1 MCVCVCVRRE
11 GKRSP
16 AQSPALG
23 PARHGVNRRTTPPPP
38 PPLPPFYSWG
48 ALEGGPVTESS
59 EEELPQPPPPP
70 PPPPLRREPPPPPSP
85 LLAALG
91 ASGGAMAARGAPR
104 RLLLGSFWV
113 AFLLGQRPESSVAAA
128 AAARSSS
135 SPQQQ
140 NLPPAGPTVRTFTPF
155 YFTVEPVDTL
165 SVRASSVILNCSA
178 YCESSPKIEWKKDG
192 TFLNLVS
199 DDRRQLLPDGSLL
212 INSVVHSKHN
222 KPDEGHYQCVATVES
237 LGTIVSRTA
246 KLTVAG
252 LPRFIS
258 QPESASVYRG
268 NSIVLNCEVNA
279 DLAPF
284 VRWELDHEPL
294 FLDDRVFKLPSGALI
309 ISNATDEDGG
319 TYCCIIEIGGSP
331 KYSDEAEI
339 KVLPESEVASNQV
352 FLRQPSSL
360 TKITGQNAVLP
371 CVATGIPIPVIRWT
385 RNEEELVTESSK
397 NYLLLAGGTLKIN
410 DITEDDAGTY
420 TCIAENGNETIEAQA
435 DLIVQAPPEF
445 LKQPSNI
452 YAHESMDIVFE
463 CDVTGKPTP
472 TVKWVKNGDV
482 VIPSDYF
489 KIVNEHDL
497 QVLGLVKSD
506 EGFYQCIADNDV
518 GNIQSGAQLIILD
531 HDVAIPTLPPTSLTS
546 ATTDHLAP
554 ATSGPLPSAPRDVVA
569 SLVSTRFIK
578 LTWRTPASDPHGDN
592 LTYSVFYTR
601 ETVNRERV
609 ENTSHPGEMQVTIQ
623 NLMPESV
630 YVFRVVA
637 QNKHGPGESSLP
649 LKVATQPEV
658 QLPGPAPNIRAYA
671 NSPTSITI
679 SWATPLSGNG
689 EIQNYKLY
697 YMEKGADNEQDIDV
711 GGLSYTI
718 SGLKKYTEYSF
729 RVVAYNKHGP
739 GVSTQDVVV
748 RTLSDVPS
756 AAPQNLTLE
765 VQNSKSIMMHWQPP
779 PAGTHNGQITGYK
792 IRYRKVTRKSDV
804 TDIVG
809 TQLSQLIEGLERGTE
824 YSFRVA
830 ALTVNGTGLPT
841 DWVSAETFESDLDE
855 SRVPEVPS
863 SLHVRP
869 LVTSIVVSWTPPEN
883 QNIVVR
889 GYAIGYGVGSP
900 HAQTIKVDYKQRYYT
915 IENLDPSSHY
925 VITLKAYN
933 NVGEG
938 IPLYESAVTRAYTD
952 TSEVDLFVVNAPY
965 TPVPD
970 PSPMMPPVG
979 VQASILSHD
988 TIRITWADNS
998 LPKNQKVSDA
1008 RYYTVRWKTNIPA
1021 NTKYKTANTTTLS
1034 FLVTGLKPNT
1044 LYEFSVMVTK
1054 GRRSSTWSMTA
1065 HGTTFEL
1072 VPTSPPKDVTVVSK
1086 EGKPRTIIVNWQPP
1100 SEANGK
1106 ITGYIIYYS
1115 TDVNAEIHDWV
1126 IEPVVGNRLTHQIQ
1140 ELTLDTA
1147 YYFKIQARNSK
1158 GMGPMSEAVQFR
1170 TPKALGSAGKGNR
1183 PVDVG
1188 PDYKTPMSGSNS
1200 PHGSPSPLEYNMLLV
1215 IIVSVGVITIVVV
1228 VIVAVFCTRRT
1239 TSHQKK
1245 KRAACKSVN
1254 GSHKYKGNSKDVKPP
1269 DLWIH
1274 HERLELKPI
1283 DKSPDPNPIMTDTPI
1298 PRNSQDITP
1307 VDNSMDSNIHQ
1318 RRNSYRGHES
1328 EDSMSTLAG
1337 RRGMRPKMMMPFDSQ
1352 PPQPVISA
1360 HPIHSLDNPHH
1371 HFHSGSLASPTCS
1384 YLHHQAN
1391 PWPVGTSVSHSDRAN
1406 STESVRN
1413 TPSTDTMPA
1422 SSSQTCCADH
1432 QEPESAT
1439 GSYLP
1444 STQEEETS
1452 QSLPTAH
1459 VRPSHPLKSFA
1470 VPAVP
1475 PTGAT
1480 YDPALPSTPLLS
1492 QQASSHPVHSVKTA
1506 SIGTLGRTRPPMPV
1520 VVPSAPEVQ
1529 ETTRMLEDSESNY
1542 EPDELTKEMA
1552 HLEGLMK
1559 DLNAITTA

>member
-1 MCVCVCVRRE
+1 
-11 GKRSP
+11 
-16 AQSPALG
+16 
-23 PARHGVNRRTTPPPP
+23 
-38 PPLPPFYSWG
+38 
-48 ALEGGPVTESS
+48 
-59 EEELPQPPPPP
+59 
-70 PPPPLRREPPPPPSP
+70 
-85 LLAALG
+85 
-91 ASGGAMAARGAPR
+91 MAARRAR
-104 RLLLGSFWV
+104 RLLGSLCI
-113 AFLLGQRPESSVAAA
+113 ALLLAQPAP
-128 AAARSSS
+128 AARSGSRS
-135 SPQQQ
+135 LLTGS
-140 NLPPAGPTVRTFTPF
+140 LVRTFTPF
-155 YFTVEPVDTL
+155 YFLEEPQDVL
-165 SVRASSVILNCSA
+165 SVRGAAVVMNCSA
-178 YCESSPKIEWKKDG
+178 YSDPAPRIEWKKDG

-212 INSVVHSKHN
+212 ISSVVHSKHN
-222 KPDEGHYQCVATVES
+222 KPDEGHYQCVATVDS

-252 LPRFIS
+252 LPRFTS
-258 QPESASVYRG
+258 QPEPTAVPRGGSA
-268 NSIVLNCEVNA
+268 VLSCDANA

-284 VRWELDHEPL
+284 VRWEQDRQPVPLDE
-294 FLDDRVFKLPSGALI
+294 RVLQLPSGALV
-309 ISNATDEDGG
+309 ISNASDSDRGLYRCLLE
-319 TYCCIIEIGGSP
+319 GSAGP
-331 KYSDEAEI
+331 KYSDEAELT
-339 KVLPESEVASNQV
+339 VLPEPEEPQPLT

-360 TKITGQNAVLP
+360 SRLSGQSALFP
-371 CVATGIPIPVIRWT
+371 CVTTGFPTPSIRWT
-385 RNEEELVTESSK
+385 RNEEELLTEGSGRFQ
-397 NYLLLAGGTLKIN
+397 LLAGGSLEIR
-410 DITEDDAGTY
+410 DVGEGDAGTF
-420 TCIAENGNETIEAQA
+420 TCIAESGNDTAAAQA
-435 DLIVQAPPEF
+435 ELTVQVPPEF
-445 LKQPSNI
+445 LKRPANI

-463 CDVTGKPTP
+463 CEVTGKPTP

-489 KIVNEHDL
+489 KIVKEHNL

-506 EGFYQCIADNDV
+506 EGFYQCIAENDV
-518 GNIQSGAQLIILD
+518 GNAQAGAQLIILD
-531 HDVAIPTLPPTSLTS
+531 LDVAIPTLPPTSLTS
-546 ATTDHLAP
+546 ATNDHLAP
-554 ATSGPLPSAPRDVVA
+554 ATAGPLPSAPRDVVA
-569 SLVSTRFIK
+569 TLVSTRFIR
-578 LTWRTPASDPHGDN
+578 LTWRPPVSDPQGDN
-592 LTYSVFYTR
+592 LTYSIFYTK
-601 ETVNRERV
+601 EGINRERV
-609 ENTSHPGEMQVTIQ
+609 ENTSRPGETQVMIQ
-623 NLMPESV
+623 NLMPETV

-637 QNKHGPGESSLP
+637 QNRHGPGESSAP

-658 QLPGPAPNIRAYA
+658 QLPGPAPNIRAYSS
-671 NSPTSITI
+671 SPTSVTVT
-679 SWATPLSGNG
+679 WETPLSGNG
-689 EIQNYKLY
+689 DIQNYKLY
-697 YMEKGADNEQDIDV
+697 YMEKGQDTEQDVDV
-711 GGLSYTI
+711 AGLSHTVT
-718 SGLKKYTEYSF
+718 GLKKFTEYSF

-739 GVSTQDVVV
+739 GVSTHDVVV

-756 AAPQNLTLE
+756 APPQNLTLE
-765 VQNSKSIMMHWQPP
+765 VRNSKSILLQWQPP
-779 PAGTHNGQITGYK
+779 PVGTHSGQITGYK
-792 IRYRKVTRKSDV
+792 IRYRKVSRKSDV
-804 TDIVG
+804 TESVGG

-830 ALTVNGTGLPT
+830 AMTVNGTGPAT

-855 SRVPEVPS
+855 TRVPEVPS

-883 QNIVVR
+883 QNVVVR
-889 GYAIGYGVGSP
+889 GYAIGYGIGSP

-925 VITLKAYN
+925 VITLKAFN

-938 IPLYESAVTRAYTD
+938 IPLYESAVTRPH
-952 TSEVDLFVVNAPY
+952 S
-965 TPVPD
+965 VPD

-998 LPKNQKVSDA
+998 LPKNQKITDA

-1021 NTKYKTANTTTLS
+1021 NTKYKTANATTLS
-1034 FLVTGLKPNT
+1034 YLVTGLKPNT

-1140 ELTLDTA
+1140 ELTLDTP

-1170 TPKALGSAGKGNR
+1170 TPKASGSAGKGSR
-1183 PVDVG
+1183 PVDLG
-1188 PDYKTPMSGSNS
+1188 PDYKPPLGGSNS
-1200 PHGSPSPLEYNMLLV
+1200 PHGSPTSPLDSNMLLV

-1371 HFHSGSLASPTCS
+1371 HFHSGSLASPTRS
-1384 YLHHQAN
+1384 YLHHQPS
-1391 PWPVGTSVSHSDRAN
+1391 PWPLGTALSHSDRAN

-1413 TPSTDTMPA
+1413 TPSTDTLPA
-1422 SSSQTCCADH
+1422 PSAPPGTDH
-1432 QEPESAT
+1432 QDPEGSA
-1439 GSYLP
+1439 GSYLG
-1444 STQEEETS
+1444 TAQEEDPA
-1452 QSLPTAH
+1452 QGLPTAH

-1475 PTGAT
+1475 PAGAS
-1480 YDPALPSTPLLS
+1480 YDPALPSTPLLT
-1492 QQASSHPVHSVKTA
+1492 QQAPTHPVHSVKTA

-1520 VVPSAPEVQ
+1520 VVPSAPDVQ
-1529 ETTRMLEDSESNY
+1529 ETTRMLEDSESTY

>member
-1 MCVCVCVRRE
+1 
-11 GKRSP
+11 
-16 AQSPALG
+16 
-23 PARHGVNRRTTPPPP
+23 
-38 PPLPPFYSWG
+38 
-48 ALEGGPVTESS
+48 
-59 EEELPQPPPPP
+59 
-70 PPPPLRREPPPPPSP
+70 
-85 LLAALG
+85 
-91 ASGGAMAARGAPR
+91 MAAGRGARRPR
-104 RLLLGSFWV
+104 GAASVWLCCLLLLLLLLG
-113 AFLLGQRPESSVAAA
+113 RPAAA
-128 AAARSSS
+128 GGGPAPQ
-135 SPQQQ
+135 SPG
-140 NLPPAGPTVRTFTPF
+140 AGVRTFTPF
-155 YFTVEPVDTL
+155 HFLVEPVDTL
-165 SVRASSVILNCSA
+165 SVRGSSVILNCSA
-178 YCESSPKIEWKKDG
+178 YSEPLPKIEWKKDG

-199 DDRRQLLPDGSLL
+199 DDRRQLLPDGSLF
-212 INSVVHSKHN
+212 ISNVVHSKHN
-222 KPDEGHYQCVATVES
+222 KPDEGYYQCVATVES

-258 QPESASVYRG
+258 QPEPSSAYAG
-268 NSIVLNCEVNA
+268 NSAVLNCEVNA

-284 VRWELDHEPL
+284 VRWEQDRQPL
-294 FLDDRVFKLPSGALI
+294 LLDDRVAKLPSGALV
-309 ISNATDEDGG
+309 ISNVTEADGG
-319 TYCCIIEIGGSP
+319 LYRCVVDGGGGPP
-331 KYSDEAEI
+331 KFSDEAEL
-339 KVLPESEVASNQV
+339 KVLADPEVPSDLV
-352 FLRQPSSL
+352 FLKQPPSL
-360 TKITGQNAVLP
+360 VRAVGQSVVLP
-371 CVATGIPIPVIRWT
+371 CVASGLPAPTIRWLK
-385 RNEEELVTESSK
+385 NEEALDTDSSERLV
-397 NYLLLAGGTLKIN
+397 LLAGGSLEISEVTQ
-410 DITEDDAGTY
+410 DDAGTY
-420 TCIAENGNETIEAQA
+420 SCVAGSGNETIEAQA
-435 DLIVQAPPEF
+435 ELTVQAPPEF
-445 LKQPSNI
+445 LKRPASL

-463 CDVTGKPTP
+463 CEVTGKPAP

-489 KIVNEHDL
+489 KIVKEHNL

-506 EGFYQCIADNDV
+506 EGFYQCIAENDV
-518 GNIQSGAQLIILD
+518 GNAQAGAQLVILE
-531 HDVAIPTLPPTSLTS
+531 H
-546 ATTDHLAP
+546 AP
-554 ATSGPLPSAPRDVVA
+554 ATTGPLPSAPRDVVA

-578 LTWRTPASDPHGDN
+578 LTWRTPASDPQGDS
-592 LTYSVFYTR
+592 LTYSVFYTK
-601 ETVNRERV
+601 EGTARERV
-609 ENTSHPGEMQVTIQ
+609 ENTSRPGEMQVTIQ
-623 NLMPESV
+623 NLMPATV
-630 YVFRVVA
+630 YIFRVTA
-637 QNKHGPGESSLP
+637 QNRHGSGESSAP
-649 LKVATQPEV
+649 LRVETQPEV

-671 NSPTSITI
+671 TSPTSITVT
-679 SWATPLSGNG
+679 WETPLSGNG

-697 YMEKGADNEQDIDV
+697 YLEKGTDKEQDIDV
-711 GGLSYTI
+711 SSHSYTLN
-718 SGLKKYTEYSF
+718 GLKKHTEYTF

-739 GVSTQDVVV
+739 GVSTQDVTV

-756 AAPQNLTLE
+756 AAPQNLSLE
-765 VQNSKSIMMHWQPP
+765 VRNSKSIVVHWQPP
-779 PAGTHNGQITGYK
+779 PPATQNGLISGYK
-792 IRYRKVTRKSDV
+792 IRYRKASRKSDV
-804 TDIVG
+804 TETLVVG
-809 TQLSQLIEGLERGTE
+809 TQLSQLIEGLDRGTE
-824 YSFRVA
+824 YNFRVA
-830 ALTVNGTGLPT
+830 ALTINGTGPAT
-841 DWVSAETFESDLDE
+841 DWLSAETFESDLDE
-855 SRVPEVPS
+855 TRVPEVPS

-889 GYAIGYGVGSP
+889 GYAIGYGIGSP

-925 VITLKAYN
+925 VITLKAFN
-933 NVGEG
+933 HVGEG
-938 IPLYESAVTRAYTD
+938 IPLYESAVTRPHTD

-970 PSPMMPPVG
+970 PTPMMPPVG

-988 TIRITWADNS
+988 TVRVTWADNS
-998 LPKNQKVSDA
+998 LPKHQKITDS

-1021 NTKYKTANTTTLS
+1021 NTKYKNANATTLS
-1034 FLVTGLKPNT
+1034 YLVTGLKPNT

-1140 ELTLDTA
+1140 ELTLDTP

-1170 TPKALGSAGKGNR
+1170 TPKADSSDKMPNDQASGSAGKGSR
-1183 PVDVG
+1183 LPDLG
-1188 PDYKTPMSGSNS
+1188 SDYKPPVSGSNS
-1200 PHGSPSPLEYNMLLV
+1200 PHGSPTSPLDSSVLLV
-1215 IIVSVGVITIVVV
+1215 LIVSVGVVTIVAVV
-1228 VIVAVFCTRRT
+1228 VVAVFCTRRT

-1254 GSHKYKGNSKDVKPP
+1254 GSHKYKGNAKDVKPP

-1283 DKSPDPNPIMTDTPI
+1283 AKSPDPNPIMTDTPI
-1298 PRNSQDITP
+1298 PRHSQDTTP
-1307 VDNSMDSNIHQ
+1307 AGTSSDGSTHQ

-1337 RRGMRPKMMMPFDSQ
+1337 RRSMRPKMMMPFDSQ
-1352 PPQPVISA
+1352 PPQ
-1360 HPIHSLDNPHH
+1360 
-1371 HFHSGSLASPTCS
+1371 
-1384 YLHHQAN
+1384 Q
-1391 PWPVGTSVSHSDRAN
+1391 
-1406 STESVRN
+1406 SVRN

-1432 QEPESAT
+1432 QDPEGAT
-1439 GSYLP
+1439 SSSYLA
-1444 STQEEETS
+1444 SSQEEDS
-1452 QSLPTAH
+1452 GQGLPTAH

-1475 PTGAT
+1475 PPGPPT

-1492 QQASSHPVHSVKTA
+1492 QQALNHHLHAVKTA
-1506 SIGTLGRTRPPMPV
+1506 SIGTLGRSRPPMPV

-1529 ETTRMLEDSESNY
+1529 ETTRMLEDSESSY

>member
-1 MCVCVCVRRE
+1 
-11 GKRSP
+11 
-16 AQSPALG
+16 
-23 PARHGVNRRTTPPPP
+23 
-38 PPLPPFYSWG
+38 
-48 ALEGGPVTESS
+48 
-59 EEELPQPPPPP
+59 
-70 PPPPLRREPPPPPSP
+70 
-85 LLAALG
+85 
-91 ASGGAMAARGAPR
+91 
-104 RLLLGSFWV
+104 GS
-113 AFLLGQRPESSVAAA
+113 L
-128 AAARSSS
+128 
-135 SPQQQ
+135 
-140 NLPPAGPTVRTFTPF
+140 VRTFTPF
-155 YFTVEPVDTL
+155 YFVEEPQDVL
-165 SVRASSVILNCSA
+165 SVRGAPVVMNCSA
-178 YCESSPKIEWKKDG
+178 YCDTAPRIEWKKDG

-212 INSVVHSKHN
+212 ISSVVHSKHN
-222 KPDEGHYQCVATVES
+222 KPDEGHYQCVATVDS

-252 LPRFIS
+252 LPRFTS
-258 QPESASVYRG
+258 QPEPTAVPRGGSA
-268 NSIVLNCEVNA
+268 VLSCEANA

-284 VRWELDHEPL
+284 VRWEQDRQPVPLDE
-294 FLDDRVFKLPSGALI
+294 RVLQLPSGALV
-309 ISNATDEDGG
+309 ISNASDTDQGLYRCLLE
-319 TYCCIIEIGGSP
+319 GSAAP
-331 KYSDEAEI
+331 KYSDEAELR
-339 KVLPESEVASNQV
+339 VLPEPEEPQPLK

-360 TKITGQNAVLP
+360 SRLSGQSALFP
-371 CVATGIPIPVIRWT
+371 CVATGFPTPSIRWT
-385 RNEEELVTESSK
+385 RNEEELLTEGSGRFR
-397 NYLLLAGGTLKIN
+397 LLAGGSLEIR
-410 DITEDDAGTY
+410 DVGEGDAGTF
-420 TCIAENGNETIEAQA
+420 TCIAKSGNDTAAAQA
-435 DLIVQAPPEF
+435 ELTVQVPPEF
-445 LKQPSNI
+445 LKRPANI

-463 CDVTGKPTP
+463 CEVTGKPTP

-489 KIVNEHDL
+489 KIVKEHNL

-506 EGFYQCIADNDV
+506 EGFYQCIAENDV
-518 GNIQSGAQLIILD
+518 GNAQAGAQLIILD
-531 HDVAIPTLPPTSLTS
+531 LDVAIPTLPPTSLTS
-546 ATTDHLAP
+546 ATNDHLAP
-554 ATSGPLPSAPRDVVA
+554 ATAGPLPSAPRDVVA
-569 SLVSTRFIK
+569 TLVSTRFIR
-578 LTWRTPASDPHGDN
+578 LTWRPPVSDPQGDN
-592 LTYSVFYTR
+592 LTYSIFYTK
-601 ETVNRERV
+601 EGINRERV
-609 ENTSHPGEMQVTIQ
+609 ENTSRPGETQVMIQ
-623 NLMPESV
+623 NLMPETV

-637 QNKHGPGESSLP
+637 QNRHGPGESSAP

-658 QLPGPAPNIRAYA
+658 QLPGPAPNIRAYSS
-671 NSPTSITI
+671 SPTSVTIT
-679 SWATPLSGNG
+679 WETPLSGNG
-689 EIQNYKLY
+689 DIQNYKLY
-697 YMEKGADNEQDIDV
+697 YMEKGQDTEQDVDV
-711 GGLSYTI
+711 AGLSHTVT
-718 SGLKKYTEYSF
+718 GLKKFTEYSF

-739 GVSTQDVVV
+739 GVSTHDVVV

-756 AAPQNLTLE
+756 APPQNLTLE
-765 VQNSKSIMMHWQPP
+765 VRNSKSILLQWQPP
-779 PAGTHNGQITGYK
+779 PAGTHSGQITGYK
-792 IRYRKVTRKSDV
+792 IRYRKVSRKSDV
-804 TDIVG
+804 TESVGG

-830 ALTVNGTGLPT
+830 AMTVNGTGPAT

-855 SRVPEVPS
+855 TRVPEVPS

-883 QNIVVR
+883 QNVVVR
-889 GYAIGYGVGSP
+889 GYAIGYGIGSP

-925 VITLKAYN
+925 VITLKAFN

-938 IPLYESAVTRAYTD
+938 IPLYESAVTRPH
-952 TSEVDLFVVNAPY
+952 S
-965 TPVPD
+965 VPD

-998 LPKNQKVSDA
+998 LPKNQKITDA

-1021 NTKYKTANTTTLS
+1021 NTKYKTANATTLS
-1034 FLVTGLKPNT
+1034 YLVTGLKPNT

-1140 ELTLDTA
+1140 ELTLDTP

-1170 TPKALGSAGKGNR
+1170 TPKAESSDKMPNDQASGSAGKGSR
-1183 PVDVG
+1183 PVDLG
-1188 PDYKTPMSGSNS
+1188 PDYKPPLGGSNS
-1200 PHGSPSPLEYNMLLV
+1200 PHGSPTSPLDSNMLLV

-1371 HFHSGSLASPTCS
+1371 HFHSGSLASPTRS
-1384 YLHHQAN
+1384 YLHHQPS
-1391 PWPVGTSVSHSDRAN
+1391 PWPLGTALSHSDRAN

-1413 TPSTDTMPA
+1413 TPSTDTLPA
-1422 SSSQTCCADH
+1422 PSAPPGTDH
-1432 QEPESAT
+1432 QDAEGST
-1439 GSYLP
+1439 GSYLG
-1444 STQEEETS
+1444 SAQEEDPA
-1452 QSLPTAH
+1452 QGLPTAH

-1475 PTGAT
+1475 PAGAS
-1480 YDPALPSTPLLS
+1480 YDPALPSTPLLT
-1492 QQASSHPVHSVKTA
+1492 QQAPTHPVHSVKTA

-1520 VVPSAPEVQ
+1520 VVPSAPDVQ
-1529 ETTRMLEDSESNY
+1529 ETTRMLEDSESTY

>member
-1 MCVCVCVRRE
+1 MAAERRAGRLLSTSSFWLCCLLLLE
-11 GKRSP
+11 
-16 AQSPALG
+16 
-23 PARHGVNRRTTPPPP
+23 RR
-38 PPLPPFYSWG
+38 
-48 ALEGGPVTESS
+48 
-59 EEELPQPPPPP
+59 
-70 PPPPLRREPPPPPSP
+70 
-85 LLAALG
+85 
-91 ASGGAMAARGAPR
+91 ASG
-104 RLLLGSFWV
+104 
-113 AFLLGQRPESSVAAA
+113 A
-128 AAARSSS
+128 AAARSGSPPQSPGSS
-135 SPQQQ
+135 I
-140 NLPPAGPTVRTFTPF
+140 RTFTPF
-155 YFTVEPVDTL
+155 YFLVEPVDTL
-165 SVRASSVILNCSA
+165 SIRGSSGILNCSA
-178 YCESSPKIEWKKDG
+178 YSEPSPKIEWKKDG

-199 DDRRQLLPDGSLL
+199 DDRRQLLPDGSLF
-212 INSVVHSKHN
+212 ISNVVHSKHN
-222 KPDEGHYQCVATVES
+222 KPDEGYYQCVATVES

-252 LPRFIS
+252 LPRFSS
-258 QPESASVYRG
+258 QPEPSSVYVG
-268 NSIVLNCEVNA
+268 NSAILNCEVNA
-279 DLAPF
+279 DLVPF
-284 VRWELDHEPL
+284 VRWEQNRQPL
-294 FLDDRVFKLPSGALI
+294 LLDDRLTKLPSGTLV
-309 ISNATDEDGG
+309 ISNATEGDGG
-319 TYCCIIEIGGSP
+319 LYRCIVESGGPP
-331 KYSDEAEI
+331 KYSDEVEL
-339 KVLPESEVASNQV
+339 KVLPDPEVTSDLV
-352 FLRQPSSL
+352 FLKQPSSL
-360 TKITGQNAVLP
+360 VRVIGQSAVLP
-371 CVATGIPIPVIRWT
+371 CVASGLPTPTIRWMK
-385 RNEEELVTESSK
+385 NEEALDTESSER
-397 NYLLLAGGTLKIN
+397 LVLLAGGSLEISGV
-410 DITEDDAGTY
+410 TEDDAGTY
-420 TCIAENGNETIEAQA
+420 FCIADNGNETIEAQA
-435 DLIVQAPPEF
+435 ELTVQAQPEF
-445 LKQPSNI
+445 LKQPTNI

-463 CDVTGKPTP
+463 CEVTGKPTP
-472 TVKWVKNGDV
+472 TVKWVKNGDM

-489 KIVNEHDL
+489 KIVKEHNL

-506 EGFYQCIADNDV
+506 EGFYQCIAENDV
-518 GNIQSGAQLIILD
+518 GNAQAGAQLIILE
-531 HDVAIPTLPPTSLTS
+531 H
-546 ATTDHLAP
+546 AP
-554 ATSGPLPSAPRDVVA
+554 ATTGPLPSAPRDVVA

-592 LTYSVFYTR
+592 LTYSVFYTK
-601 ETVNRERV
+601 EGIARERV
-609 ENTSHPGEMQVTIQ
+609 ENTSRPGEMQVTIQ
-623 NLMPESV
+623 NLMPATV
-630 YVFRVVA
+630 YIFRVTA
-637 QNKHGPGESSLP
+637 QNKHGSGESSAP
-649 LKVATQPEV
+649 LRVETQPEV

-671 NSPTSITI
+671 TSPTSITVT
-679 SWATPLSGNG
+679 WETPLSGNG

-697 YMEKGADNEQDIDV
+697 YMEKGTDKEQDVDV
-711 GGLSYTI
+711 STHSHTI
-718 SGLKKYTEYSF
+718 NGLKKYTEYSF

-739 GVSTQDVVV
+739 GVSTQDVAV
-748 RTLSDVPS
+748 RTFSDVPS
-756 AAPQNLTLE
+756 AAPQNLSLE
-765 VQNSKSIMMHWQPP
+765 VRNSKSIVIHWQPP
-779 PAGTHNGQITGYK
+779 PPATQNGQVTGYK
-792 IRYRKVTRKSDV
+792 VRYRKASRKSDV
-804 TDIVG
+804 TETLVTG
-809 TQLSQLIEGLERGTE
+809 TQLSELIEGLDRGTE
-824 YSFRVA
+824 YNFRVA
-830 ALTVNGTGLPT
+830 ALTVNGTGPAT
-841 DWVSAETFESDLDE
+841 DWLSAETFESDLDE
-855 SRVPEVPS
+855 TRVPEVPS

-889 GYAIGYGVGSP
+889 GYAIGYGIGSP

-925 VITLKAYN
+925 VITLKAFN

-938 IPLYESAVTRAYTD
+938 IPLYESAVTRPHT
-952 TSEVDLFVVNAPY
+952 
-965 TPVPD
+965 VPD
-970 PSPMMPPVG
+970 PTPMMPPVG

-998 LPKNQKVSDA
+998 LPKHQKITDS

-1021 NTKYKTANTTTLS
+1021 NTKYKNANATTLS
-1034 FLVTGLKPNT
+1034 YLVTGLKPNT

-1140 ELTLDTA
+1140 ELTLDTP

-1170 TPKALGSAGKGNR
+1170 TPKASGSAGKGSR
-1183 PVDVG
+1183 LPDLG
-1188 PDYKTPMSGSNS
+1188 SDYKPPMSGSNS
-1200 PHGSPSPLEYNMLLV
+1200 PHGSPTSPLDSNMLLV

-1228 VIVAVFCTRRT
+1228 VIIAVFCTRRT

-1352 PPQPVISA
+1352 PPQ
-1360 HPIHSLDNPHH
+1360 
-1371 HFHSGSLASPTCS
+1371 
-1384 YLHHQAN
+1384 Q
-1391 PWPVGTSVSHSDRAN
+1391 
-1406 STESVRN
+1406 SVRN

-1432 QEPESAT
+1432 QDPEGAT
-1439 GSYLP
+1439 SSSYLA
-1444 STQEEETS
+1444 SSQEEDS
-1452 QSLPTAH
+1452 GQSLPTAH

-1470 VPAVP
+1470 VPAIP
-1475 PTGAT
+1475 PPGPPT

-1492 QQASSHPVHSVKTA
+1492 QQALNHHIHSVKTA
-1506 SIGTLGRTRPPMPV
+1506 SIGTLGRSRPPMPV

-1529 ETTRMLEDSESNY
+1529 ETTRMLEDSESSY

>member
-1 MCVCVCVRRE
+1 
-11 GKRSP
+11 
-16 AQSPALG
+16 
-23 PARHGVNRRTTPPPP
+23 
-38 PPLPPFYSWG
+38 
-48 ALEGGPVTESS
+48 
-59 EEELPQPPPPP
+59 
-70 PPPPLRREPPPPPSP
+70 
-85 LLAALG
+85 
-91 ASGGAMAARGAPR
+91 
-104 RLLLGSFWV
+104 GS
-113 AFLLGQRPESSVAAA
+113 L
-128 AAARSSS
+128 
-135 SPQQQ
+135 
-140 NLPPAGPTVRTFTPF
+140 VRTFTPF
-155 YFTVEPVDTL
+155 YFLVEPMDVL
-165 SVRASSVILNCSA
+165 SVRGASVIMNCSA
-178 YCESSPKIEWKKDG
+178 YCETYPKIEWKKDG

-222 KPDEGHYQCVATVES
+222 KPDEGYYQCVATVES

-252 LPRFIS
+252 LPRFTS
-258 QPESASVYRG
+258 QPESSSVYKG
-268 NSIVLNCEVNA
+268 NSAILNCEVNV

-284 VRWELDHEPL
+284 VRWEQDRQPV
-294 FLDDRVFKLPSGALI
+294 FLDDRVFKLPTGALI
-309 ISNATDEDGG
+309 ISNATDMDGG
-319 TYCCIIEIGGSP
+319 LYRCIIESGGTP
-331 KYSDEAEI
+331 KYSDEAELRI
-339 KVLPESEVASNQV
+339 LPDPEVAQRLQFV
-352 FLRQPSSL
+352 RQPSSL
-360 TKITGQNAVLP
+360 MKVTGQSAVFL
-371 CVATGIPIPVIRWT
+371 CVAVGFPTPSIRWT
-385 RNEEELVTESSK
+385 RNAEELVTEG
-397 NYLLLAGGTLKIN
+397 YDRFLLLAGGSLEISN
-410 DITEDDAGTY
+410 VMEEDVGTY

-435 DLIVQAPPEF
+435 ELTVQVPPEF
-445 LKQPSNI
+445 LKRPANI

-463 CDVTGKPTP
+463 CEVTGKPTP
-472 TVKWVKNGDV
+472 TVKWVKNGDM

-489 KIVNEHDL
+489 KIVKEHNL

-506 EGFYQCIADNDV
+506 EGFYQCIAENDV
-518 GNIQSGAQLIILD
+518 GNAQAGAQLIILD
-531 HDVAIPTLPPTSLTS
+531 LDVAVPTLPPTSLTS
-546 ATTDHLAP
+546 ATNDHLAP
-554 ATSGPLPSAPRDVVA
+554 AATGPLPSAPRDVVA
-569 SLVSTRFIK
+569 TLVSTRFIR
-578 LTWRTPASDPHGDN
+578 LTWRTPVSDPQGDN
-592 LTYSVFYTR
+592 LTYSIFYTK
-601 ETVNRERV
+601 EGVNRERI
-609 ENTSHPGEMQVTIQ
+609 ENTSRPGETQVMIQ
-623 NLMPESV
+623 NLMPETV
-630 YVFRVVA
+630 YIFRVVA
-637 QNKHGPGESSLP
+637 QNKHGPGESSIP

-671 NSPTSITI
+671 SSPTSITVT
-679 SWATPLSGNG
+679 WETPLAGNG

-697 YMEKGADNEQDIDV
+697 YMEKGQDTEQDVDV

-718 SGLKKYTEYSF
+718 TGLKKYTEYSF

-748 RTLSDVPS
+748 RTLSDIPS
-756 AAPQNLTLE
+756 APPQNLTLE
-765 VQNSKSIMMHWQPP
+765 VRNSKSIMLHWQPP
-779 PAGTHNGQITGYK
+779 PPGTHSGQITGYK
-792 IRYRKVTRKSDV
+792 IRYRKASRKSDV
-804 TDIVG
+804 TESIGG
-809 TQLSQLIEGLERGTE
+809 TQLFQLIEGLERGTE

-830 ALTVNGTGLPT
+830 SLTINGTGPAT

-855 SRVPEVPS
+855 TRVPEVPS

-889 GYAIGYGVGSP
+889 GYAIGYGIGSP

-925 VITLKAYN
+925 VITLKAFN

-938 IPLYESAVTRAYTD
+938 IPLYESAVTRPH
-952 TSEVDLFVVNAPY
+952 S
-965 TPVPD
+965 VPD

-998 LPKNQKVSDA
+998 LPKNQKITDA

-1021 NTKYKTANTTTLS
+1021 NTKYKTANATTLS
-1034 FLVTGLKPNT
+1034 YLVTGLKPNT

-1115 TDVNAEIHDWV
+1115 TDMNAEIHDWV

-1140 ELTLDTA
+1140 ELTLDTP

-1170 TPKALGSAGKGNR
+1170 TPKAESSDKMPNDQALGSGGKGSR
-1183 PVDVG
+1183 PVDIG
-1188 PDYKTPMSGSNS
+1188 ADYKPPLGGNNS
-1200 PHGSPSPLEYNMLLV
+1200 PHGSPTSPLDSNMLLV
-1215 IIVSVGVITIVVV
+1215 IIVSIGVITIIIV

-1371 HFHSGSLASPTCS
+1371 HFHSGNLASPTRS
-1384 YLHHQAN
+1384 YLHHQVS
-1391 PWPVGTSVSHSDRAN
+1391 PWPMGTSMSHSDRAN

-1413 TPSTDTMPA
+1413 TPSTDTMPV
-1422 SSSQTCCADH
+1422 SSAQPCADH
-1432 QEPESAT
+1432 QDAESAA
-1439 GSYLP
+1439 GSFLA
-1444 STQEEETS
+1444 SAQEEDSS
-1452 QSLPTAH
+1452 QNLPTAH

-1475 PTGAT
+1475 AAGAS
-1480 YDPALPSTPLLS
+1480 YDPALPSTPLLT
-1492 QQASSHPVHSVKTA
+1492 QQAPNHPVHSVKTA

-1520 VVPSAPEVQ
+1520 VVPSAPDMQ

>member
-1 MCVCVCVRRE
+1 MA
-11 GKRSP
+11 
-16 AQSPALG
+16 AQP
-23 PARHGVNRRTTPPPP
+23 
-38 PPLPPFYSWG
+38 G
-48 ALEGGPVTESS
+48 ALRLPTPATTSS
-59 EEELPQPPPPP
+59 SSTTASSLWISCLLLLP
-70 PPPPLRREPPPPPSP
+70 
-85 LLAALG
+85 
-91 ASGGAMAARGAPR
+91 
-104 RLLLGSFWV
+104 LLGS
-113 AFLLGQRPESSVAAA
+113 G
-128 AAARSSS
+128 AARTSSQ
-135 SPQQQ
+135 PQ
-140 NLPPAGPTVRTFTPF
+140 LPGASVRTFTPF
-155 YFTVEPVDTL
+155 YFLVEPEDTL
-165 SVRASSVILNCSA
+165 SIRGSSVILNCSA
-178 YCESSPKIEWKKDG
+178 YAEPSPKIEWKKDG
-192 TFLNLVS
+192 TSLNLAS

-222 KPDEGHYQCVATVES
+222 KPDEGYYQCVATVEG

-252 LPRFIS
+252 LPRFAN
-258 QPESASVYRG
+258 QPESSSVYAG
-268 NSIVLNCEVNA
+268 NGAVLNCEINA
-279 DLAPF
+279 DLVPF
-284 VRWELDHEPL
+284 VRWEQDRQPVL
-294 FLDDRVFKLPSGALI
+294 LDDRVIKVLNGALI
-309 ISNATDEDGG
+309 ISNASEEDGG
-319 TYCCIIEIGGSP
+319 LYRCVVESGGPP
-331 KYSDEAEI
+331 KYSDEAELKI
-339 KVLPESEVASNQV
+339 LSDPEVPSKLI
-352 FLRQPSSL
+352 FLKPPVPTIRV
-360 TKITGQNAVLP
+360 TGQTAVLP
-371 CVATGIPIPVIRWT
+371 CVASGFPTPTIRWT
-385 RNEEELVTESSK
+385 RNEEALITEGSEK
-397 NYLLLAGGTLKIN
+397 LALLAGGSLEIN
-410 DITEDDAGTY
+410 DIVEEDAGIY
-420 TCIAENGNETIEAQA
+420 TCIADNGNETIEAKA
-435 DLIVQAPPEF
+435 DLTVQVPPEF
-445 LKQPSNI
+445 LKRPTNI
-452 YAHESMDIVFE
+452 YAHESMDILFE
-463 CDVTGKPTP
+463 CEVNGKPTP
-472 TVKWVKNGDV
+472 TVKWVKNGEM

-489 KIVNEHDL
+489 KIVKEHNL

-506 EGFYQCIADNDV
+506 EGFYQCIAENDV
-518 GNIQSGAQLIILD
+518 GNAQAGAQLIILD

-554 ATSGPLPSAPRDVVA
+554 ATTGPLPSAPRDVVA

-578 LTWRTPASDPHGDN
+578 MTWRTPASDPHGDN
-592 LTYSVFYTR
+592 LTYSVFYAK
-601 ETVNRERV
+601 EGVNRERI
-609 ENTSHPGEMQVTIQ
+609 ENTTRPGEMQVTIQ
-623 NLMPESV
+623 NLMPETV
-630 YVFRVVA
+630 YIFRVVA
-637 QNKHGPGESSLP
+637 QNKHGSGESSAP
-649 LKVATQPEV
+649 LKVETQPEV

-671 NSPTSITI
+671 TSPTSTTVT
-679 SWATPLSGNG
+679 WETPLSGNG

-697 YMEKGADNEQDIDV
+697 YMEKGTDNEQDVDV
-711 GGLSYTI
+711 GSRSYTI
-718 SGLKKYTEYSF
+718 NGLKKYTEYSF

-739 GVSTQDVVV
+739 GVSTEDVVV

-765 VQNSKSIMMHWQPP
+765 VRNSKSIMIQWQPP
-779 PAGTHNGQITGYK
+779 PPGTHNGQITGYK
-792 IRYRKVTRKSDV
+792 IRYRRISRKSDV
-804 TDIVG
+804 TESIGG
-809 TQLSQLIEGLERGTE
+809 TQLFQLIEGLERGTE

-830 ALTVNGTGLPT
+830 ALTVNGTGPAT
-841 DWVSAETFESDLDE
+841 DWVSGETFESDLDE

-889 GYAIGYGVGSP
+889 GYAIGYGIGSP

-925 VITLKAYN
+925 VITLKAFN

-938 IPLYESAVTRAYTD
+938 IPLYESAVTRPHT
-952 TSEVDLFVVNAPY
+952 
-965 TPVPD
+965 VPD
-970 PSPMMPPVG
+970 PTPMMPPVG

-998 LPKNQKVSDA
+998 LPKHQKITDS

-1021 NTKYKTANTTTLS
+1021 NTKYKTANATTLNY
-1034 FLVTGLKPNT
+1034 LVTGLKPNT

-1140 ELTLDTA
+1140 ELTLDTP

-1170 TPKALGSAGKGNR
+1170 TPKASGSAGKGNR
-1183 PVDVG
+1183 LPDT
-1188 PDYKTPMSGSNS
+1188 DYKTPMGGNNS
-1200 PHGSPSPLEYNMLLV
+1200 PHGSPTSPLDSNMLLV

-1371 HFHSGSLASPTCS
+1371 HFHSSSLASPTRS
-1384 YLHHQAN
+1384 YLHHQVN
-1391 PWPVGTSVSHSDRAN
+1391 PWPVGTSMSHSDRAN

-1422 SSSQTCCADH
+1422 SSSQTCCTDH
-1432 QEPESAT
+1432 QDPEGAT
-1439 GSYLP
+1439 GSSYLA
-1444 STQEEETS
+1444 SSQEEDS
-1452 QSLPTAH
+1452 GQSLPTAH

-1475 PTGAT
+1475 PPSST

-1492 QQASSHPVHSVKTA
+1492 QQAPNHQVHSVKTA

-1529 ETTRMLEDSESNY
+1529 ETTRMLDDSESSY

>member
-1 MCVCVCVRRE
+1 
-11 GKRSP
+11 
-16 AQSPALG
+16 
-23 PARHGVNRRTTPPPP
+23 
-38 PPLPPFYSWG
+38 
-48 ALEGGPVTESS
+48 
-59 EEELPQPPPPP
+59 
-70 PPPPLRREPPPPPSP
+70 
-85 LLAALG
+85 
-91 ASGGAMAARGAPR
+91 MAPGRAR
-104 RLLLGSFWV
+104 RLLGSLCI
-113 AFLLGQRPESSVAAA
+113 ALLLGQPAP
-128 AAARSSS
+128 AAARSGSHGLAES
-135 SPQQQ
+135 
-140 NLPPAGPTVRTFTPF
+140 LVRTFTPF
-155 YFTVEPVDTL
+155 YFLVEPMDVL
-165 SVRASSVILNCSA
+165 SVRGAAVIMNCSA
-178 YCESSPKIEWKKDG
+178 YCETAPKIEWKKDG

-222 KPDEGHYQCVATVES
+222 KPDEGYYQCVATVES

-252 LPRFIS
+252 LPRFTS
-258 QPESASVYRG
+258 QPEPSSVSKG
-268 NSIVLNCEVNA
+268 NSAVLNCEVNV

-284 VRWELDHEPL
+284 VRWEQDRQPV

-309 ISNATDEDGG
+309 ISNATDEDRGLYRCVIESGG
-319 TYCCIIEIGGSP
+319 TP
-331 KYSDEAEI
+331 KYSDEAELKI
-339 KVLPESEVASNQV
+339 LPDPEEAQSLMFV
-352 FLRQPSSL
+352 RQPSSL
-360 TKITGQNAVLP
+360 TRVTGQSAVFP
-371 CVATGIPIPVIRWT
+371 CVAVGFPAPYIRWT
-385 RNEEELVTESSK
+385 RNEEELIADSSERF
-397 NYLLLAGGTLKIN
+397 LLLAGGSLEIR
-410 DITEDDAGTY
+410 DVMEEDAGTY
-420 TCIAENGNETIEAQA
+420 TCIAGSGNETIEAQA
-435 DLIVQAPPEF
+435 ELTVQVPPEF
-445 LKQPSNI
+445 LKRPANI

-463 CDVTGKPTP
+463 CEVIGKPTP
-472 TVKWVKNGDV
+472 TVKWVKNGDM

-489 KIVNEHDL
+489 KIVKEHNL

-506 EGFYQCIADNDV
+506 EGFYQCIAENDV
-518 GNIQSGAQLIILD
+518 GNAQAGAQLIILD
-531 HDVAIPTLPPTSLTS
+531 LDVAIPTLPPTSLTS
-546 ATTDHLAP
+546 ATNDHLAP
-554 ATSGPLPSAPRDVVA
+554 ATTGPLPSAPRDVVA
-569 SLVSTRFIK
+569 TLVSTRFIR
-578 LTWRTPASDPHGDN
+578 LTWRTPVSDPQGDN
-592 LTYSVFYTR
+592 LTYSIFYTK
-601 ETVNRERV
+601 EGINRERV
-609 ENTSHPGEMQVTIQ
+609 ENTSRPGETQVTIQ
-623 NLMPESV
+623 NLMPETV

-637 QNKHGPGESSLP
+637 QNKHGPGESSVP

-671 NSPTSITI
+671 SSPTSVSVT
-679 SWATPLSGNG
+679 WETPLSGNG

-697 YMEKGADNEQDIDV
+697 YMEKGQDTEQDVDV
-711 GGLSYTI
+711 AGLSYTI
-718 SGLKKYTEYSF
+718 NGLKKYTEYSF

-756 AAPQNLTLE
+756 APPQNLTLE
-765 VQNSKSIMMHWQPP
+765 VRNSKSIMLHWQPP
-779 PAGTHNGQITGYK
+779 PAETQSGQITGYK
-792 IRYRKVTRKSDV
+792 IRYRKVSRKSDV
-804 TDIVG
+804 TESIGG
-809 TQLSQLIEGLERGTE
+809 TQLFQLIEGLERGTE

-830 ALTVNGTGLPT
+830 ALTVNGTGPAT

-855 SRVPEVPS
+855 TRVPEVPS

-925 VITLKAYN
+925 VITLKAFN

-938 IPLYESAVTRAYTD
+938 IPLYESAVTRPHSD
-952 TSEVDLFVVNAPY
+952 TSEVDLFVINAPY

-998 LPKNQKVSDA
+998 LPKNQKITDA

-1021 NTKYKTANTTTLS
+1021 NTKYKTANATTLS
-1034 FLVTGLKPNT
+1034 YLVTGLKPNT

-1086 EGKPRTIIVNWQPP
+1086 EGKPRTIIINWQPP

-1140 ELTLDTA
+1140 ELTLDTP

-1170 TPKALGSAGKGNR
+1170 TPKASGSAGKGSR
-1183 PVDVG
+1183 PVDIG
-1188 PDYKTPMSGSNS
+1188 PDYKPPLGGSNS
-1200 PHGSPSPLEYNMLLV
+1200 PHGSPTSPLDSNMLLV
-1215 IIVSVGVITIVVV
+1215 IIVSVGVITIVIV

-1371 HFHSGSLASPTCS
+1371 HFHSGSLASPTRS
-1384 YLHHQAN
+1384 YLHHQVS
-1391 PWPVGTSVSHSDRAN
+1391 PWPIGTSMSHSDRAN

-1422 SSSQTCCADH
+1422 SSAQACADH
-1432 QEPESAT
+1432 QDPESAT
-1439 GSYLP
+1439 GSYLANA
-1444 STQEEETS
+1444 QEEDS
-1452 QSLPTAH
+1452 AQNLPTAH

-1475 PTGAT
+1475 PAGAS
-1480 YDPALPSTPLLS
+1480 YDPALPSTPLLT
-1492 QQASSHPVHSVKTA
+1492 QQAPNHPVHSVKTA

-1520 VVPSAPEVQ
+1520 VVPSAPDVQ

>member
-1 MCVCVCVRRE
+1 TSSRATGFLLVNTGSYCILCLDINSRR
-11 GKRSP
+11 KFC
-16 AQSPALG
+16 L
-23 PARHGVNRRTTPPPP
+23 TFFFC
-38 PPLPPFYSWG
+38 LI
-48 ALEGGPVTESS
+48 
-59 EEELPQPPPPP
+59 
-70 PPPPLRREPPPPPSP
+70 
-85 LLAALG
+85 G
-91 ASGGAMAARGAPR
+91 ASI
-104 RLLLGSFWV
+104 
-113 AFLLGQRPESSVAAA
+113 
-128 AAARSSS
+128 
-135 SPQQQ
+135 
-140 NLPPAGPTVRTFTPF
+140 RTFTPF
-155 YFTVEPVDTL
+155 YFLVEPVDTL
-165 SVRASSVILNCSA
+165 SVRGSSVILNCSA
-178 YCESSPKIEWKKDG
+178 YSEPSPKIEWKKDG

-199 DDRRQLLPDGSLL
+199 DDRRQLLPDGSLF
-212 INSVVHSKHN
+212 ISNVVHSKHN
-222 KPDEGHYQCVATVES
+222 KPDEGYYQCVATVES

-258 QPESASVYRG
+258 QPEPSTVYAGSSA
-268 NSIVLNCEVNA
+268 ILNCEVNA
-279 DLAPF
+279 DLVPF
-284 VRWELDHEPL
+284 VRWEQNGQPL
-294 FLDDRVFKLPSGALI
+294 LLDDRVIKLPSGTLV
-309 ISNATDEDGG
+309 ISNVTEGDGG
-319 TYCCIIEIGGSP
+319 LYRCIVESGGPP
-331 KYSDEAEI
+331 KYSDEAEL
-339 KVLPESEVASNQV
+339 KVLPDPEVTSNLV
-352 FLRQPSSL
+352 FLKQPSSSVRV
-360 TKITGQNAVLP
+360 IGQSAVLP
-371 CVATGIPIPVIRWT
+371 CVASGLPAPAIRWMK
-385 RNEEELVTESSK
+385 NEEALDIESSER
-397 NYLLLAGGTLKIN
+397 LVLLAGGSLEIKVMAIGNATVSVN
-410 DITEDDAGTY
+410 
-420 TCIAENGNETIEAQA
+420 AEKVVTQ
-435 DLIVQAPPEF
+435 PEF
-445 LKQPSNI
+445 LKQPTNI

-463 CDVTGKPTP
+463 CEVTGKPTP
-472 TVKWVKNGDV
+472 TVKWVKNGDM

-489 KIVNEHDL
+489 KIVKEHNL

-506 EGFYQCIADNDV
+506 EGFYQCIAENDV
-518 GNIQSGAQLIILD
+518 GNAQAGAQLIILE
-531 HDVAIPTLPPTSLTS
+531 H
-546 ATTDHLAP
+546 AP
-554 ATSGPLPSAPRDVVA
+554 ATTGPLPSAPRDVVA

-592 LTYSVFYTR
+592 LTYSVFYTK
-601 ETVNRERV
+601 EGIARERV
-609 ENTSHPGEMQVTIQ
+609 ENTSRPGEMQVTIQ
-623 NLMPESV
+623 NLMPATV
-630 YVFRVVA
+630 YIFRVTA
-637 QNKHGPGESSLP
+637 QNKHGSGESSAP
-649 LKVATQPEV
+649 LRVETQPEV

-671 NSPTSITI
+671 TSPTSITVT
-679 SWATPLSGNG
+679 WGTPLSGNG

-697 YMEKGADNEQDIDV
+697 YMEKGTDKEQDIDV
-711 GGLSYTI
+711 SSHSYTVN
-718 SGLKKYTEYSF
+718 GLKKYTEYSF

-739 GVSTQDVVV
+739 GVSTQDVAVQ
-748 RTLSDVPS
+748 TLSDVPS
-756 AAPQNLTLE
+756 AAPQNLSLE
-765 VQNSKSIMMHWQPP
+765 VRNSKSIMIHWQPP
-779 PAGTHNGQITGYK
+779 PPATQNGQITGYK
-792 IRYRKVTRKSDV
+792 IRYRKASRKSDV
-804 TDIVG
+804 TETLVTG
-809 TQLSQLIEGLERGTE
+809 TQLSQLIEGLDRGTE
-824 YSFRVA
+824 YNFRVA
-830 ALTVNGTGLPT
+830 ALTINGTGPAT
-841 DWVSAETFESDLDE
+841 DWLSAETFESDLDE
-855 SRVPEVPS
+855 TRVPEVPS

-889 GYAIGYGVGSP
+889 GYAIGYGIGSP

-925 VITLKAYN
+925 VITLKAFN

-938 IPLYESAVTRAYTD
+938 IPLYESAVTRPHTD
-952 TSEVDLFVVNAPY
+952 TSEVDLFVINAPY

-970 PSPMMPPVG
+970 PTPMMPPVG

-998 LPKNQKVSDA
+998 LPKHQKITDS

-1021 NTKYKTANTTTLS
+1021 NTKYKNANATTLS
-1034 FLVTGLKPNT
+1034 YLVTGLKPNT

-1140 ELTLDTA
+1140 ELTLDTP

-1170 TPKALGSAGKGNR
+1170 TPKADSSDKMPNDQDGLSFLSSPFRLPDLGS
-1183 PVDVG
+1183 
-1188 PDYKTPMSGSNS
+1188 DYKPPMSGSNS
-1200 PHGSPSPLEYNMLLV
+1200 PHGSPTSVDSNMLLV

-1228 VIVAVFCTRRT
+1228 VIIAVFCTRRT

-1307 VDNSMDSNIHQ
+1307 VDNSMDGNIHQ

-1352 PPQPVISA
+1352 PPQ
-1360 HPIHSLDNPHH
+1360 
-1371 HFHSGSLASPTCS
+1371 
-1384 YLHHQAN
+1384 Q
-1391 PWPVGTSVSHSDRAN
+1391 
-1406 STESVRN
+1406 SVRN

-1422 SSSQTCCADH
+1422 SSSQTCCTDH
-1432 QEPESAT
+1432 QDPEGAT
-1439 GSYLP
+1439 SSSYLA
-1444 STQEEETS
+1444 SSQEEDS
-1452 QSLPTAH
+1452 GQSLPTAH

-1470 VPAVP
+1470 VPAIP
-1475 PTGAT
+1475 PPGPPT

-1492 QQASSHPVHSVKTA
+1492 QQALNHHLHSVKTA
-1506 SIGTLGRTRPPMPV
+1506 SIGTLGRSRPPMPV

-1529 ETTRMLEDSESNY
+1529 ETTRMLEDSESSY

>member
-1 MCVCVCVRRE
+1 
-11 GKRSP
+11 
-16 AQSPALG
+16 
-23 PARHGVNRRTTPPPP
+23 
-38 PPLPPFYSWG
+38 
-48 ALEGGPVTESS
+48 
-59 EEELPQPPPPP
+59 
-70 PPPPLRREPPPPPSP
+70 
-85 LLAALG
+85 
-91 ASGGAMAARGAPR
+91 MAARGAR
-104 RLLLGSFWV
+104 RLLGSLWI
-113 AFLLGQRPESSVAAA
+113 ALLLGQPDPAAA
-128 AAARSSS
+128 AAGSSS
-135 SPQQQ
+135 QS
-140 NLPPAGPTVRTFTPF
+140 PAGSTVRTFTPF
-155 YFTVEPVDTL
+155 YFLVEPVDTL
-165 SVRASSVILNCSA
+165 SVRGAFIILNCSA
-178 YCESSPKIEWKKDG
+178 YCEPSPKIEWKKDG

-212 INSVVHSKHN
+212 INGVVHSKHN
-222 KPDEGHYQCVATVES
+222 KPDEGYYQCVATVES

-252 LPRFIS
+252 LPRFTS
-258 QPESASVYRG
+258 QPESTSVYRG
-268 NSIVLNCEVNA
+268 NSVILNCEVNA
-279 DLAPF
+279 DLVPF
-284 VRWELDHEPL
+284 VRWEQDRQPL
-294 FLDDRVFKLPSGALI
+294 FLDNRVFTLPSGTLI
-309 ISNATDEDGG
+309 ISNVTDGDGG
-319 TYCCIIEIGGSP
+319 LYRCVIESGGSP
-331 KYSDEAEI
+331 KYSDEAEL
-339 KVLPESEVASNQV
+339 KVLPDPEVPLNLV
-352 FLRQPSSL
+352 FLRQPSPL
-360 TKITGQNAVLP
+360 TKVTGQSAVFP
-371 CVATGIPIPVIRWT
+371 CVTAGFPTPVIRWMK
-385 RNEEELVTESSK
+385 NKEEFTIESSERF
-397 NYLLLAGGTLKIN
+397 LLLAGGSLEIS

-420 TCIAENGNETIEAQA
+420 ACIVDNGNETIEAQA
-435 DLIVQAPPEF
+435 DLTVQAPPEF
-445 LKQPSNI
+445 LKQPANI

-463 CDVTGKPTP
+463 CEVTGKPTP
-472 TVKWVKNGDV
+472 TVKWIKNGDM

-489 KIVNEHDL
+489 KIVKEHNL

-506 EGFYQCIADNDV
+506 EGFYQCIAENDV
-518 GNIQSGAQLIILD
+518 GNAQAGAQLIILE
-531 HDVAIPTLPPTSLTS
+531 H
-546 ATTDHLAP
+546 AP
-554 ATSGPLPSAPRDVVA
+554 ARTGPLPSAPRDVVA

-592 LTYSVFYTR
+592 LTYTVFYTK
-601 ETVNRERV
+601 EGINRERV
-609 ENTSHPGEMQVTIQ
+609 ENTNRPGEMQVTIQ
-623 NLMPESV
+623 NLMPETV

-637 QNKHGPGESSLP
+637 QNKHGPGESSVP

-671 NSPTSITI
+671 NSPTSITVT
-679 SWATPLSGNG
+679 WDTPLSGNG

-697 YMEKGADNEQDIDV
+697 YMEKGTDNEQDIDV
-711 GGLSYTI
+711 GGHSYTI
-718 SGLKKYTEYSF
+718 NGLKKYTEYSF

-748 RTLSDVPS
+748 QTLSDVPS
-756 AAPQNLTLE
+756 AAPQNLSLE
-765 VQNSKSIMMHWQPP
+765 VRNSKSIMIHWQPP
-779 PAGTHNGQITGYK
+779 PAGTQNGQITGYK
-792 IRYRKVTRKSDV
+792 IRYRKASRKSEV
-804 TDIVG
+804 TESIGG
-809 TQLSQLIEGLERGTE
+809 TQLFQLIEGLERGTE
-824 YSFRVA
+824 YSFRVS
-830 ALTVNGTGLPT
+830 ALTSNGTGPAT
-841 DWVSAETFESDLDE
+841 DWISAETFESDLDE
-855 SRVPEVPS
+855 TRVPEVPS

-889 GYAIGYGVGSP
+889 GYAIGYGIGSP

-925 VITLKAYN
+925 VITLKAFN

-938 IPLYESAVTRAYTD
+938 IPLYESAVTRPHTD
-952 TSEVDLFVVNAPY
+952 TSEVDLFVINAPY

-998 LPKNQKVSDA
+998 LPKNQKITDA

-1034 FLVTGLKPNT
+1034 YLVTSLKPNT

-1140 ELTLDTA
+1140 ELTLDTP

-1170 TPKALGSAGKGNR
+1170 TPKALGSAGKGSR
-1183 PVDVG
+1183 PLDIG
-1188 PDYKTPMSGSNS
+1188 PDYKPPMSGSNS
-1200 PHGSPSPLEYNMLLV
+1200 PHGSPTSPLDSNMLLV
-1215 IIVSVGVITIVVV
+1215 IIVSVGVITIVIV

-1371 HFHSGSLASPTCS
+1371 HFHSGSLASPTRS
-1384 YLHHQAN
+1384 YLHHQVN
-1391 PWPVGTSVSHSDRAN
+1391 PWPIGTSMSHSDRAN

-1432 QEPESAT
+1432 QDPESAT
-1439 GSYLP
+1439 ASYLAN
-1444 STQEEETS
+1444 TQEEDS
-1452 QSLPTAH
+1452 GQSLPTAH

-1475 PTGAT
+1475 PTGST
-1480 YDPALPSTPLLS
+1480 YDPALPSTPLLT
-1492 QQASSHPVHSVKTA
+1492 QQASNHPVHSVKTA

-1520 VVPSAPEVQ
+1520 VVPSAPDVQ

>member
-1 MCVCVCVRRE
+1 
-11 GKRSP
+11 
-16 AQSPALG
+16 
-23 PARHGVNRRTTPPPP
+23 
-38 PPLPPFYSWG
+38 
-48 ALEGGPVTESS
+48 
-59 EEELPQPPPPP
+59 
-70 PPPPLRREPPPPPSP
+70 
-85 LLAALG
+85 
-91 ASGGAMAARGAPR
+91 MAAERGAR
-104 RLLLGSFWV
+104 RLLSTSSLWLYCLL
-113 AFLLGQRPESSVAAA
+113 LLGRRTPGA
-128 AAARSSS
+128 AAARSGSAPQ
-135 SPQQQ
+135 SPG
-140 NLPPAGPTVRTFTPF
+140 ASIRTFTPF
-155 YFTVEPVDTL
+155 YFLVEPVDTL
-165 SVRASSVILNCSA
+165 SVRGSSVILNCSA
-178 YCESSPKIEWKKDG
+178 YSEPSPKIEWKKDG
-192 TFLNLVS
+192 TFLNLAS
-199 DDRRQLLPDGSLL
+199 DDRRQLLPDGSLF
-212 INSVVHSKHN
+212 ISNVVHSKHN
-222 KPDEGHYQCVATVES
+222 KPDEGYYQCVATVES

-252 LPRFIS
+252 LPRFTS
-258 QPESASVYRG
+258 QPEPSSVYAG
-268 NSIVLNCEVNA
+268 NSAILNCEVNA
-279 DLAPF
+279 DLVPF
-284 VRWELDHEPL
+284 VRWEQNRHPL
-294 FLDDRVFKLPSGALI
+294 LLDDRVIKLPSGMLV
-309 ISNATDEDGG
+309 ISNATEGDGG
-319 TYCCIIEIGGSP
+319 LYRCIVESGGPP
-331 KYSDEAEI
+331 KYSDEVEL
-339 KVLPESEVASNQV
+339 KVLPDTEVTSDLV
-352 FLRQPSSL
+352 FLKQPSPL
-360 TKITGQNAVLP
+360 VRVIGQDVVLP
-371 CVATGIPIPVIRWT
+371 CVASGLPTPTIKWMK
-385 RNEEELVTESSK
+385 NEEALDTESSER
-397 NYLLLAGGTLKIN
+397 LVLLAGGSLEIS
-410 DITEDDAGTY
+410 DVTEDDAGTY
-420 TCIAENGNETIEAQA
+420 FCIADNGNETIEAQA
-435 DLIVQAPPEF
+435 ELTVQAQPEF
-445 LKQPSNI
+445 LKQPTNI

-463 CDVTGKPTP
+463 CEVTGKPTP
-472 TVKWVKNGDV
+472 TVKWVKNGDM

-489 KIVNEHDL
+489 KIVKEHNL

-506 EGFYQCIADNDV
+506 EGFYQCIAENDV
-518 GNIQSGAQLIILD
+518 GNAQAGAQLIILE

-554 ATSGPLPSAPRDVVA
+554 ATTGPLPSAPRDVVA

-592 LTYSVFYTR
+592 LTYSVFYTK
-601 ETVNRERV
+601 EGIARERV
-609 ENTSHPGEMQVTIQ
+609 ENTSRPGEMQVTIQ
-623 NLMPESV
+623 NLMPATV
-630 YVFRVVA
+630 YTFRVMA
-637 QNKHGPGESSLP
+637 QNKHGSGESSAP
-649 LKVATQPEV
+649 LRVETQPEV

-671 NSPTSITI
+671 TSPTSITVT
-679 SWATPLSGNG
+679 WETPVSGNG

-697 YMEKGADNEQDIDV
+697 YMEKGTDKEQDVDV
-711 GGLSYTI
+711 SSHSFTI
-718 SGLKKYTEYSF
+718 NGLKKYTEYSF

-739 GVSTQDVVV
+739 GVSTQDVAV

-756 AAPQNLTLE
+756 AAPQNLSLE
-765 VQNSKSIMMHWQPP
+765 VRNSKSIMIHWQPP
-779 PAGTHNGQITGYK
+779 APATQNGQITGYK
-792 IRYRKVTRKSDV
+792 IRYRKASRKSDV
-804 TDIVG
+804 TETLVSG
-809 TQLSQLIEGLERGTE
+809 TQLSQLIEGLDRGTE
-824 YSFRVA
+824 YNFRVA
-830 ALTVNGTGLPT
+830 ALTINGTGPAT
-841 DWVSAETFESDLDE
+841 DWLSAETFESDLDE
-855 SRVPEVPS
+855 TRVPEVPS

-889 GYAIGYGVGSP
+889 GYAIGYGIGSP

-925 VITLKAYN
+925 VITLKAFN

-938 IPLYESAVTRAYTD
+938 IPLYESAVTRPHTD
-952 TSEVDLFVVNAPY
+952 TSEVDLFVINAPY

-970 PSPMMPPVG
+970 PTPMMPPVG

-998 LPKNQKVSDA
+998 LPKHQKITDS

-1021 NTKYKTANTTTLS
+1021 NTKYKNANATTLS
-1034 FLVTGLKPNT
+1034 YLVTGLKPNT

-1086 EGKPRTIIVNWQPP
+1086 EGKPKTIIVNWQPP

-1140 ELTLDTA
+1140 ELTLDTP

-1170 TPKALGSAGKGNR
+1170 TPKASGSGGKGSRLPDLGS
-1183 PVDVG
+1183 
-1188 PDYKTPMSGSNS
+1188 DYKPPMSGSNS
-1200 PHGSPSPLEYNMLLV
+1200 PHGSPTSPLDSNMLLV

-1228 VIVAVFCTRRT
+1228 VIIAVFCTRRT
-1239 TSHQKK
+1239 TFHQKK

-1352 PPQPVISA
+1352 PPQ
-1360 HPIHSLDNPHH
+1360 
-1371 HFHSGSLASPTCS
+1371 
-1384 YLHHQAN
+1384 Q
-1391 PWPVGTSVSHSDRAN
+1391 
-1406 STESVRN
+1406 SVRN

-1422 SSSQTCCADH
+1422 SSSQTCCTDH
-1432 QEPESAT
+1432 QDPEGAT
-1439 GSYLP
+1439 SSSYLA
-1444 STQEEETS
+1444 SSQEEDS
-1452 QSLPTAH
+1452 GQSLPTAH

-1475 PTGAT
+1475 PPGPPT

-1492 QQASSHPVHSVKTA
+1492 QQALNHHIHSVKTA
-1506 SIGTLGRTRPPMPV
+1506 SIGTLGRSRPPMPV

-1529 ETTRMLEDSESNY
+1529 ETTRMLEDSESSY

>member
-1 MCVCVCVRRE
+1 
-11 GKRSP
+11 
-16 AQSPALG
+16 
-23 PARHGVNRRTTPPPP
+23 
-38 PPLPPFYSWG
+38 
-48 ALEGGPVTESS
+48 
-59 EEELPQPPPPP
+59 
-70 PPPPLRREPPPPPSP
+70 
-85 LLAALG
+85 
-91 ASGGAMAARGAPR
+91 MAARRAR
-104 RLLLGSFWV
+104 RLLGSLCI
-113 AFLLGQRPESSVAAA
+113 ALLLAQPAP
-128 AAARSSS
+128 AARSGSRS
-135 SPQQQ
+135 LLTGS
-140 NLPPAGPTVRTFTPF
+140 LVRTFTPF
-155 YFTVEPVDTL
+155 YFLEEPQDVL
-165 SVRASSVILNCSA
+165 SVRGAAVVMNCSA
-178 YCESSPKIEWKKDG
+178 HCDPAPRIEWKKDG

-199 DDRRQLLPDGSLL
+199 DNRRQLLPDGSLL
-212 INSVVHSKHN
+212 ISSVVHSKHN
-222 KPDEGHYQCVATVES
+222 KPDEGHYQCVATVDS

-252 LPRFIS
+252 LPRFTS
-258 QPESASVYRG
+258 QPEPTAVPRGGSA
-268 NSIVLNCEVNA
+268 VLSCDANA

-284 VRWELDHEPL
+284 VRWEQDRQPVPLDQ
-294 FLDDRVFKLPSGALI
+294 RVLQLPSGALV
-309 ISNATDEDGG
+309 ISNASDSDRGLYRCLLE
-319 TYCCIIEIGGSP
+319 GSAGP
-331 KYSDEAEI
+331 KYSDEAELT
-339 KVLPESEVASNQV
+339 VLPEPEEPQPLT
-352 FLRQPSSL
+352 FLRQPSALSRL
-360 TKITGQNAVLP
+360 SGQSALFP
-371 CVATGIPIPVIRWT
+371 CVTTGFPTPSIRWT
-385 RNEEELVTESSK
+385 RNEEELLTEGSGRFQ
-397 NYLLLAGGTLKIN
+397 LLAGGSLEIR
-410 DITEDDAGTY
+410 DVAEGDAGTF
-420 TCIAENGNETIEAQA
+420 TCIAESGNDTAAAQA
-435 DLIVQAPPEF
+435 ELTVQVPPEF
-445 LKQPSNI
+445 LKRPANI

-463 CDVTGKPTP
+463 CEVTGKPTP

-489 KIVNEHDL
+489 KIVKEHNL

-506 EGFYQCIADNDV
+506 EGFYQCIAENDV
-518 GNIQSGAQLIILD
+518 GNAQAGAQLIILD
-531 HDVAIPTLPPTSLTS
+531 LDVAIPTLPPTSLTS
-546 ATTDHLAP
+546 ATNDHLAP
-554 ATSGPLPSAPRDVVA
+554 ATAGPLPSAPRDVVA
-569 SLVSTRFIK
+569 TLVSTRFIR
-578 LTWRTPASDPHGDN
+578 LTWRPPVSDPQGDN
-592 LTYSVFYTR
+592 LTYSIFYTK
-601 ETVNRERV
+601 EGINRERV
-609 ENTSHPGEMQVTIQ
+609 ENTSRPGETQVMIQ
-623 NLMPESV
+623 NLMPETV

-637 QNKHGPGESSLP
+637 QNRHGPGESSAP

-658 QLPGPAPNIRAYA
+658 QLPGPAPNIRAYSS
-671 NSPTSITI
+671 SPTSVTV
-679 SWATPLSGNG
+679 SWETPLSGNG
-689 EIQNYKLY
+689 DIQNYKLY
-697 YMEKGADNEQDIDV
+697 YMEKGQDTEQDVDV
-711 GGLSYTI
+711 AGLSHTVT
-718 SGLKKYTEYSF
+718 GLKKFTEYSF

-739 GVSTQDVVV
+739 GVSTHDVVV

-756 AAPQNLTLE
+756 APPQNLTLE
-765 VQNSKSIMMHWQPP
+765 VRNSKSILLQWQPP
-779 PAGTHNGQITGYK
+779 PAGTHSGQITGYK
-792 IRYRKVTRKSDV
+792 IRYRKVSRKSDV
-804 TDIVG
+804 TESVGG

-830 ALTVNGTGLPT
+830 AMTVNGTGPAT

-855 SRVPEVPS
+855 TRVPEVPS

-883 QNIVVR
+883 QNVVVR
-889 GYAIGYGVGSP
+889 GYAIGYGIGSP

-925 VITLKAYN
+925 VITLKAFN

-938 IPLYESAVTRAYTD
+938 IPLYESAVTRPHSD
-952 TSEVDLFVVNAPY
+952 TSEVDLFVINAPY

-998 LPKNQKVSDA
+998 LPKNQKITDA

-1021 NTKYKTANTTTLS
+1021 NTKYKTANATTLS
-1034 FLVTGLKPNT
+1034 YLVTGLKPNT

-1140 ELTLDTA
+1140 ELTLDTP

-1170 TPKALGSAGKGNR
+1170 TPKASGSAGKGSR
-1183 PVDVG
+1183 PVDLG
-1188 PDYKTPMSGSNS
+1188 PDYKPPLGGSNS
-1200 PHGSPSPLEYNMLLV
+1200 PHGSPTSPLDSNMLLV

-1371 HFHSGSLASPTCS
+1371 HFHSGSLASPTRS
-1384 YLHHQAN
+1384 YLHHQPS
-1391 PWPVGTSVSHSDRAN
+1391 PWPLGTALSHSDRAN

-1413 TPSTDTMPA
+1413 TPSTDTLPA
-1422 SSSQTCCADH
+1422 PSAPPGTDH
-1432 QEPESAT
+1432 QDPEGST
-1439 GSYLP
+1439 GSYL
-1444 STQEEETS
+1444 STAQEEDPA
-1452 QSLPTAH
+1452 QGLPTAH

-1475 PTGAT
+1475 PAGAS
-1480 YDPALPSTPLLS
+1480 YDPALPSTPLLT
-1492 QQASSHPVHSVKTA
+1492 QQAPTHPVHSVKTA

-1520 VVPSAPEVQ
+1520 VVPSAPDVQ
-1529 ETTRMLEDSESNY
+1529 ETTRMLEDSESTY

>member
-1 MCVCVCVRRE
+1 M
-11 GKRSP
+11 
-16 AQSPALG
+16 A
-23 PARHGVNRRTTPPPP
+23 
-38 PPLPPFYSWG
+38 
-48 ALEGGPVTESS
+48 
-59 EEELPQPPPPP
+59 
-70 PPPPLRREPPPPPSP
+70 
-85 LLAALG
+85 
-91 ASGGAMAARGAPR
+91 AARGAR
-104 RLLLGSFWV
+104 RLLGTLCL
-113 AFLLGQRPESSVAAA
+113 ALLLARPR
-128 AAARSSS
+128 AARSPAASS
-135 SPQQQ
+135 
-140 NLPPAGPTVRTFTPF
+140 VRTFMPF
-155 YFTVEPVDTL
+155 YFVVEPTDTL
-165 SVRASSVILNCSA
+165 SVRGASVVLNCSA
-178 YCESSPKIEWKKDG
+178 FCETSPKIEWKKDG

-222 KPDEGHYQCVATVES
+222 KPDEGYYQCVATVES

-246 KLTVAG
+246 KLTIAG

-258 QPESASVYRG
+258 QPESTSVYRG
-268 NSIVLNCEVNA
+268 NSAILNCEVNA
-279 DLAPF
+279 DLVPF
-284 VRWELDHEPL
+284 VRWEQARQPL
-294 FLDDRVFKLPSGALI
+294 FLDDRVFKLPSGSLI
-309 ISNATDEDGG
+309 ISNATDGDEGL
-319 TYCCIIEIGGSP
+319 YRCIIESGGSP
-331 KYSDEAEI
+331 KYSDEAELKI
-339 KVLPESEVASNQV
+339 LPDPEFPSDLV

-360 TKITGQNAVLP
+360 IRVTGQSAVLP
-371 CVATGIPIPVIRWT
+371 CAAAGFPTPVIRWT
-385 RNEEELVTESSK
+385 RNEEELITEGSERF
-397 NYLLLAGGTLKIN
+397 LLLAGGSLEIS

-420 TCIAENGNETIEAQA
+420 ACIVDNGNETAEAQA
-435 DLIVQAPPEF
+435 DITVLAPPEF
-445 LKQPSNI
+445 LKQPANI

-463 CDVTGKPTP
+463 CEVTGKPTP
-472 TVKWVKNGDV
+472 TVKWVKNGDM

-489 KIVNEHDL
+489 KIVKEHNL

-506 EGFYQCIADNDV
+506 EGFYQCIAENDV
-518 GNIQSGAQLIILD
+518 GNVQAGAQLIILE

-554 ATSGPLPSAPRDVVA
+554 ATTGPLPSAPRDVVA
-569 SLVSTRFIK
+569 TLVSTRFIK
-578 LTWRTPASDPHGDN
+578 LTWRTPASDPQGDN
-592 LTYSVFYTR
+592 LTYSVFYTK
-601 ETVNRERV
+601 EGINRERV
-609 ENTSHPGEMQVTIQ
+609 ENTSRPGEMQVTIQ
-623 NLMPESV
+623 NLMPETV
-630 YVFRVVA
+630 YIFRVVA
-637 QNKHGPGESSLP
+637 QNKHGPGESSVP

-671 NSPTSITI
+671 NSPTSITVT
-679 SWATPLSGNG
+679 WETPLSGNG

-697 YMEKGADNEQDIDV
+697 YMEKGTDNEQDVDV
-711 GGLSYTI
+711 GGHSYTI
-718 SGLKKYTEYSF
+718 NGLKKYTEYSF

-756 AAPQNLTLE
+756 APPQNLSLE
-765 VQNSKSIMMHWQPP
+765 VRNSKSIMVHWQPP
-779 PAGTHNGQITGYK
+779 PPGTHNGQITGYK
-792 IRYRKVTRKSDV
+792 IRYRKVSRKSDV
-804 TDIVG
+804 TESIGG
-809 TQLSQLIEGLERGTE
+809 TQIFQLIEGLERGTE

-830 ALTVNGTGLPT
+830 ALTINGTGPAT

-855 SRVPEVPS
+855 TRVPEVPS

-925 VITLKAYN
+925 VITLKAFN

-938 IPLYESAVTRAYTD
+938 IPLYESAVTRSQTD
-952 TSEVDLFVVNAPY
+952 TSEVDVFVINAPY

-998 LPKNQKVSDA
+998 LPKNQKITDA

-1034 FLVTGLKPNT
+1034 YLVTGLKPNT

-1140 ELTLDTA
+1140 ELTLDTP

-1170 TPKALGSAGKGNR
+1170 TPKASGTGGKGSR
-1183 PVDVG
+1183 PVDLG
-1188 PDYKTPMSGSNS
+1188 PDYKPPMSGSNS
-1200 PHGSPSPLEYNMLLV
+1200 PHGSPTSPLDSNMLLV
-1215 IIVSVGVITIVVV
+1215 IIVSVGVITIVIV

-1371 HFHSGSLASPTCS
+1371 HFHSGSLASPTRS
-1384 YLHHQAN
+1384 YLHHQVN
-1391 PWPVGTSVSHSDRAN
+1391 PWPIGTSMSHSDRAN

-1422 SSSQTCCADH
+1422 SSSQTCADH
-1432 QEPESAT
+1432 QDPDSAT
-1439 GSYLP
+1439 GSYLA
-1444 STQEEETS
+1444 SAQEEDSS
-1452 QSLPTAH
+1452 QNLPTAH

-1475 PTGAT
+1475 PSSST

-1492 QQASSHPVHSVKTA
+1492 QQASNHPVHSVKTA

-1520 VVPSAPEVQ
+1520 IVPSAPDVQ

>member
-1 MCVCVCVRRE
+1 
-11 GKRSP
+11 
-16 AQSPALG
+16 
-23 PARHGVNRRTTPPPP
+23 
-38 PPLPPFYSWG
+38 
-48 ALEGGPVTESS
+48 
-59 EEELPQPPPPP
+59 
-70 PPPPLRREPPPPPSP
+70 
-85 LLAALG
+85 
-91 ASGGAMAARGAPR
+91 MAAERGAR
-104 RLLLGSFWV
+104 RLLGTSSFWLCCLL
-113 AFLLGQRPESSVAAA
+113 LLGRRAPGA
-128 AAARSSS
+128 AAARSG
-135 SPQQQ
+135 SPPQS
-140 NLPPAGPTVRTFTPF
+140 PGSGVRTFTPF
-155 YFTVEPVDTL
+155 YFLVEPVDTL
-165 SVRASSVILNCSA
+165 SSRGSSVILNCSA
-178 YCESSPKIEWKKDG
+178 YSEPSPKIEWKKDG

-199 DDRRQLLPDGSLL
+199 DDRRQLLPDGSLF
-212 INSVVHSKHN
+212 ITNVVHAKHN
-222 KPDEGHYQCVATVES
+222 KPDEGYYQCVATVEN

-246 KLTVAG
+246 KLIVAS
-252 LPRFIS
+252 LPRFAS
-258 QPESASVYRG
+258 QPEPSSVYAG
-268 NSIVLNCEVNA
+268 NSAVLNCEVNA
-279 DLAPF
+279 DLVPF
-284 VRWELDHEPL
+284 VRWEQNRQPL
-294 FLDDRVFKLPSGALI
+294 LLDDRVIKLPSGTLV
-309 ISNATDEDGG
+309 ISNVTERDGG
-319 TYCCIIEIGGSP
+319 LYRCVVESGGPP
-331 KYSDEAEI
+331 KYSDEAEL
-339 KVLPESEVASNQV
+339 KVLPDPEVTSNLV
-352 FLRQPSSL
+352 FLKQPSSL
-360 TKITGQNAVLP
+360 VRVIGQSAVLP
-371 CVATGIPIPVIRWT
+371 CVALGLPTPTIRWMK
-385 RNEEELVTESSK
+385 NEEALDTESSER
-397 NYLLLAGGTLKIN
+397 LVLLAGGSLEIS
-410 DITEDDAGTY
+410 DVTEDDAGTY
-420 TCIAENGNETIEAQA
+420 FCIADNGNETIEAQA
-435 DLIVQAPPEF
+435 ELTVQAQPEF
-445 LKQPSNI
+445 LKQPTNI
-452 YAHESMDIVFE
+452 YAHESMDIIFE
-463 CDVTGKPTP
+463 CEVTGKPAP
-472 TVKWVKNGDV
+472 TVKWVKNGDM

-489 KIVNEHDL
+489 KIVKEHNL

-506 EGFYQCIADNDV
+506 EGFYQCIAENDV
-518 GNIQSGAQLIILD
+518 GNAQAGAQLIILE
-531 HDVAIPTLPPTSLTS
+531 H
-546 ATTDHLAP
+546 AP
-554 ATSGPLPSAPRDVVA
+554 ATTGPLPSAPRDVVA

-592 LTYSVFYTR
+592 LTYSVFYTK
-601 ETVNRERV
+601 EGIARERV

-623 NLMPESV
+623 NLMPATV
-630 YVFRVVA
+630 YIFRVMA
-637 QNKHGPGESSLP
+637 QNKHGSGESSAP
-649 LKVATQPEV
+649 LRVETQPEV

-671 NSPTSITI
+671 TSPTSITVT
-679 SWATPLSGNG
+679 WETPLSGNG

-697 YMEKGADNEQDIDV
+697 YMEKGTDKEQDVDV
-711 GGLSYTI
+711 SSHSHTI
-718 SGLKKYTEYSF
+718 NGLKKYTEYSF

-739 GVSTQDVVV
+739 GVSTQDVAV

-756 AAPQNLTLE
+756 AAPQNLSLE
-765 VQNSKSIMMHWQPP
+765 VRNSKSIMIHWQPP
-779 PAGTHNGQITGYK
+779 PPATQNGQITGYK
-792 IRYRKVTRKSDV
+792 IRYRKASRKSDV
-804 TDIVG
+804 TETLVTG
-809 TQLSQLIEGLERGTE
+809 TQLSQLIEGLDRGTE
-824 YSFRVA
+824 YNFRVA
-830 ALTVNGTGLPT
+830 ALTINGTGPAT
-841 DWVSAETFESDLDE
+841 DWLSAETFESDLDE
-855 SRVPEVPS
+855 TRVPDVPS

-889 GYAIGYGVGSP
+889 GYAIGYGIGSP

-925 VITLKAYN
+925 VITLKAFN

-938 IPLYESAVTRAYTD
+938 IPLYESAVTRPHT
-952 TSEVDLFVVNAPY
+952 
-965 TPVPD
+965 VPD
-970 PSPMMPPVG
+970 PTPMMPPVG

-998 LPKNQKVSDA
+998 LPKHQKITDS

-1021 NTKYKTANTTTLS
+1021 NTKYKNANATTLS
-1034 FLVTGLKPNT
+1034 YLVTGLKANT

-1140 ELTLDTA
+1140 ELTLDTP

-1170 TPKALGSAGKGNR
+1170 TPKASGSAGKGSR
-1183 PVDVG
+1183 LPDLG
-1188 PDYKTPMSGSNS
+1188 SDYKPPMSGSNS
-1200 PHGSPSPLEYNMLLV
+1200 PHGSPTSPLDSNMLLV

-1228 VIVAVFCTRRT
+1228 VIIAVFCTRRT

-1352 PPQPVISA
+1352 PPQQSI
-1360 HPIHSLDNPHH
+1360 
-1371 HFHSGSLASPTCS
+1371 
-1384 YLHHQAN
+1384 
-1391 PWPVGTSVSHSDRAN
+1391 
-1406 STESVRN
+1406 RN

-1422 SSSQTCCADH
+1422 SSSQTCCTDH
-1432 QEPESAT
+1432 QDPEGAT
-1439 GSYLP
+1439 SSSYLA
-1444 STQEEETS
+1444 SSQEEDS
-1452 QSLPTAH
+1452 GQSLPTAH

-1470 VPAVP
+1470 VPAIP
-1475 PTGAT
+1475 PPGPPT
-1480 YDPALPSTPLLS
+1480 YDPTLPSTPLLS
-1492 QQASSHPVHSVKTA
+1492 QQALNHHLHSVKTA
-1506 SIGTLGRTRPPMPV
+1506 SIGTLGRSRPPMPV
-1520 VVPSAPEVQ
+1520 VVPSAPDVQ
-1529 ETTRMLEDSESNY
+1529 ETTRMLEDSESSY

>member
-1 MCVCVCVRRE
+1 SGRF
-11 GKRSP
+11 
-16 AQSPALG
+16 Q
-23 PARHGVNRRTTPPPP
+23 
-38 PPLPPFYSWG
+38 
-48 ALEGGPVTESS
+48 
-59 EEELPQPPPPP
+59 
-70 PPPPLRREPPPPPSP
+70 
-85 LLAALG
+85 LLAG
-91 ASGGAMAARGAPR
+91 
-104 RLLLGSFWV
+104 
-113 AFLLGQRPESSVAAA
+113 
-128 AAARSSS
+128 
-135 SPQQQ
+135 
-140 NLPPAGPTVRTFTPF
+140 
-155 YFTVEPVDTL
+155 
-165 SVRASSVILNCSA
+165 
-178 YCESSPKIEWKKDG
+178 
-192 TFLNLVS
+192 
-199 DDRRQLLPDGSLL
+199 GSLL
-212 INSVVHSKHN
+212 IRDVA
-222 KPDEGHYQCVATVES
+222 EG
-237 LGTIVSRTA
+237 
-246 KLTVAG
+246 
-252 LPRFIS
+252 
-258 QPESASVYRG
+258 
-268 NSIVLNCEVNA
+268 
-279 DLAPF
+279 
-284 VRWELDHEPL
+284 
-294 FLDDRVFKLPSGALI
+294 
-309 ISNATDEDGG
+309 
-319 TYCCIIEIGGSP
+319 
-331 KYSDEAEI
+331 
-339 KVLPESEVASNQV
+339 
-352 FLRQPSSL
+352 
-360 TKITGQNAVLP
+360 
-371 CVATGIPIPVIRWT
+371 
-385 RNEEELVTESSK
+385 
-397 NYLLLAGGTLKIN
+397 
-410 DITEDDAGTY
+410 DAGTF
-420 TCIAENGNETIEAQA
+420 TCIAESGNDTVEAQA
-435 DLIVQAPPEF
+435 ELTVQVPPEF
-445 LKQPSNI
+445 LKRPTNI

-463 CDVTGKPTP
+463 CEVSGKPTP

-489 KIVNEHDL
+489 KIVKEHNL

-506 EGFYQCIADNDV
+506 EGFYQCIAENDV
-518 GNIQSGAQLIILD
+518 GNAQAGAQLIILD
-531 HDVAIPTLPPTSLTS
+531 LDVAIPTLPPTSLTS
-546 ATTDHLAP
+546 ATNDHLAP
-554 ATSGPLPSAPRDVVA
+554 APAGPLPSAPRDVVA
-569 SLVSTRFIK
+569 TLVSTRFIS
-578 LTWRTPASDPHGDN
+578 LTWRPPVSDPQGDN
-592 LTYSVFYTR
+592 LTYSIFYTR
-601 ETVNRERV
+601 EGINRERV
-609 ENTSHPGEMQVTIQ
+609 ENTSRPGDTQVMIQ
-623 NLMPESV
+623 NLMPETV

-637 QNKHGPGESSLP
+637 QNRHGPGESSAP

-658 QLPGPAPNIRAYA
+658 QLPGPAPNIRAYSS
-671 NSPTSITI
+671 SPTSVTVT
-679 SWATPLSGNG
+679 WETPLSGNG
-689 EIQNYKLY
+689 DIQNYKLY
-697 YMEKGADNEQDIDV
+697 YMEKGQDTEQDVDV
-711 GGLSYTI
+711 AGLSHTVT
-718 SGLKKYTEYSF
+718 GLKKFTEYTF

-739 GVSTQDVVV
+739 GVSTHDVVA

-756 AAPQNLTLE
+756 APPQNLTLE
-765 VQNSKSIMMHWQPP
+765 VRNSKSILVQWQPP
-779 PAGTHNGQITGYK
+779 PAGTHSGHITGYK
-792 IRYRKVTRKSDV
+792 IRYRKVSRKSDV
-804 TDIVG
+804 TESVGG

-830 ALTVNGTGLPT
+830 ALTVNGTGPAT

-855 SRVPEVPS
+855 TRVPEVPS

-883 QNIVVR
+883 QNVVVR
-889 GYAIGYGVGSP
+889 GYAIGYGIGSP

-925 VITLKAYN
+925 VITLKAFN

-938 IPLYESAVTRAYTD
+938 IPLYESAVTRPH
-952 TSEVDLFVVNAPY
+952 S
-965 TPVPD
+965 VPD

-998 LPKNQKVSDA
+998 LPKNQKITDA

-1021 NTKYKTANTTTLS
+1021 NTKYKTANATTLS
-1034 FLVTGLKPNT
+1034 YLVTGLKPNT

-1140 ELTLDTA
+1140 ELTLDTP

-1170 TPKALGSAGKGNR
+1170 TPKAESSDKMPNDQASGSAGKGSR
-1183 PVDVG
+1183 PVDLG
-1188 PDYKTPMSGSNS
+1188 PDYKPPLGGDNS
-1200 PHGSPSPLEYNMLLV
+1200 PHGSPTSPLDSNMLLV
-1215 IIVSVGVITIVVV
+1215 IIVSVGVITIVIV

-1371 HFHSGSLASPTCS
+1371 HFHSGSLASPTRS
-1384 YLHHQAN
+1384 YLHHQPS
-1391 PWPVGTSVSHSDRAN
+1391 PWPLGTALSHSDRAS

-1413 TPSTDTMPA
+1413 TPSTDTLPA
-1422 SSSQTCCADH
+1422 PSAPPGPDH
-1432 QEPESAT
+1432 QDAEGSA
-1439 GSYLP
+1439 GSYLGTAP
-1444 STQEEETS
+1444 EEDPA
-1452 QSLPTAH
+1452 QGLPTAH

-1475 PTGAT
+1475 PAGPS
-1480 YDPALPSTPLLS
+1480 YDPALPSTPLLT
-1492 QQASSHPVHSVKTA
+1492 QQAPAHPVHAVKTA

-1520 VVPSAPEVQ
+1520 VVPSAPDVQ
-1529 ETTRMLEDSESNY
+1529 ETTRMLEDSESTY

>member
-1 MCVCVCVRRE
+1 
-11 GKRSP
+11 GKGSGRKSRGKCRS
-16 AQSPALG
+16 ALCFG
-23 PARHGVNRRTTPPPP
+23 FV
-38 PPLPPFYSWG
+38 SVG
-48 ALEGGPVTESS
+48 AG
-59 EEELPQPPPPP
+59 
-70 PPPPLRREPPPPPSP
+70 
-85 LLAALG
+85 
-91 ASGGAMAARGAPR
+91 
-104 RLLLGSFWV
+104 
-113 AFLLGQRPESSVAAA
+113 
-128 AAARSSS
+128 
-135 SPQQQ
+135 
-140 NLPPAGPTVRTFTPF
+140 VRTFTPF
-155 YFTVEPVDTL
+155 YFLVEPVDTL
-165 SVRASSVILNCSA
+165 SVRGSSVILNCSA
-178 YCESSPKIEWKKDG
+178 YSEPLPKIEWKKDG

-199 DDRRQLLPDGSLL
+199 DDRRQLLPDGSLF
-212 INSVVHSKHN
+212 ISNVVHSKHN
-222 KPDEGHYQCVATVES
+222 KPDEGYYQCVATVES

-258 QPESASVYRG
+258 QPEPSSAYAG
-268 NSIVLNCEVNA
+268 NSAVLNCEVNA

-284 VRWELDHEPL
+284 VRWEQDRQPL
-294 FLDDRVFKLPSGALI
+294 LLDDRVAKLPSGALV
-309 ISNATDEDGG
+309 ISNVTEADGG
-319 TYCCIIEIGGSP
+319 LYRCVVDSGGGPP
-331 KYSDEAEI
+331 KFSDEAEL
-339 KVLPESEVASNQV
+339 KVLADPEVPSDLV
-352 FLRQPSSL
+352 FLKQPPSL
-360 TKITGQNAVLP
+360 VRAVGQSVVLP
-371 CVATGIPIPVIRWT
+371 CVASGLPAPSIRWLK
-385 RNEEELVTESSK
+385 NEEALDTDSSERLV
-397 NYLLLAGGTLKIN
+397 LLAGGSLEISEVTQ
-410 DITEDDAGTY
+410 DDAGTY
-420 TCIAENGNETIEAQA
+420 SCVAGSGNETIEAQA
-435 DLIVQAPPEF
+435 ELTVQAPPEF
-445 LKQPSNI
+445 LKRPASL

-463 CDVTGKPTP
+463 CEVTGKPAP

-489 KIVNEHDL
+489 KIVKEHNL

-506 EGFYQCIADNDV
+506 EGFYQCIAENDV
-518 GNIQSGAQLIILD
+518 GNAQAGAQLVILE

-554 ATSGPLPSAPRDVVA
+554 ATTGPLPSAPRDVVA

-578 LTWRTPASDPHGDN
+578 LTWRTPASDPQGDS
-592 LTYSVFYTR
+592 LTYSVFYTK
-601 ETVNRERV
+601 EGTARERV
-609 ENTSHPGEMQVTIQ
+609 ENTSRPGEMQVTIQ
-623 NLMPESV
+623 NLMPATV
-630 YVFRVVA
+630 YIFRVTA
-637 QNKHGPGESSLP
+637 QNRHGSGESSAP
-649 LKVATQPEV
+649 LRVETQPEV

-671 NSPTSITI
+671 TSPTSITVT
-679 SWATPLSGNG
+679 WETPLSGNG

-697 YMEKGADNEQDIDV
+697 YLEKGTDKEQDIDV
-711 GGLSYTI
+711 SSHSYTLN
-718 SGLKKYTEYSF
+718 GLKKHTEYTF

-739 GVSTQDVVV
+739 GVSTQDVTV

-756 AAPQNLTLE
+756 AAPQNLSLE
-765 VQNSKSIMMHWQPP
+765 VRNSKSIVVHWQPP
-779 PAGTHNGQITGYK
+779 PPATQNGLISGYK
-792 IRYRKVTRKSDV
+792 IRYRKASRKSDV
-804 TDIVG
+804 TETLVVG
-809 TQLSQLIEGLERGTE
+809 TQLSQLIEGLDRGTE
-824 YSFRVA
+824 YNFRVA
-830 ALTVNGTGLPT
+830 ALTINGTGPAT
-841 DWVSAETFESDLDE
+841 DWLSAETFESDLDE
-855 SRVPEVPS
+855 TRVPEVPS

-889 GYAIGYGVGSP
+889 GYAIGYGIGSP

-925 VITLKAYN
+925 VITLKAFN
-933 NVGEG
+933 HVGEG
-938 IPLYESAVTRAYTD
+938 IPLYESAVTRPHTD

-970 PSPMMPPVG
+970 PTPMMPPVG

-988 TIRITWADNS
+988 TVRVTWADNS
-998 LPKNQKVSDA
+998 LPKHQKITDS

-1021 NTKYKTANTTTLS
+1021 NTKYKNANATTLS
-1034 FLVTGLKPNT
+1034 YLVTGLKPNT

-1140 ELTLDTA
+1140 ELTLDTP

-1170 TPKALGSAGKGNR
+1170 TPKASGSAGKGSR
-1183 PVDVG
+1183 LPDLG
-1188 PDYKTPMSGSNS
+1188 SDYKPPVSGSNS
-1200 PHGSPSPLEYNMLLV
+1200 PHGSPTSPLDSSVLLV
-1215 IIVSVGVITIVVV
+1215 LIVSVGVVTVVAVVV
-1228 VIVAVFCTRRT
+1228 VAVFCTRRT

-1254 GSHKYKGNSKDVKPP
+1254 GSHKYKGNAKDVKAPG
-1269 DLWIH
+1269 
-1274 HERLELKPI
+1274 
-1283 DKSPDPNPIMTDTPI
+1283 
-1298 PRNSQDITP
+1298 P
-1307 VDNSMDSNIHQ
+1307 VDPPRKRPRAHTVADLCV
-1318 RRNSYRGHES
+1318 RCLGHES

-1337 RRGMRPKMMMPFDSQ
+1337 RRSMRPKMMMPFDSQ
-1352 PPQPVISA
+1352 PPQRNA
-1360 HPIHSLDNPHH
+1360 HPIHSLDNPHII
-1371 HFHSGSLASPTCS
+1371 SLSSLASAARS
-1384 YLHHQAN
+1384 HLHHPGS
-1391 PWPVGTSVSHSDRAN
+1391 PWPVATSMSLSDRAN

-1432 QEPESAT
+1432 QDPEGAT
-1439 GSYLP
+1439 SSSYLA
-1444 STQEEETS
+1444 SSQEEDS
-1452 QSLPTAH
+1452 GQGLPTAH

-1475 PTGAT
+1475 PPGPPT

-1492 QQASSHPVHSVKTA
+1492 QQALNHHLHAVKTA
-1506 SIGTLGRTRPPMPV
+1506 SIGTLGRSRPPMPV

-1529 ETTRMLEDSESNY
+1529 ETTRMLEDSESSY

>member
-1 MCVCVCVRRE
+1 
-11 GKRSP
+11 
-16 AQSPALG
+16 
-23 PARHGVNRRTTPPPP
+23 
-38 PPLPPFYSWG
+38 
-48 ALEGGPVTESS
+48 
-59 EEELPQPPPPP
+59 
-70 PPPPLRREPPPPPSP
+70 
-85 LLAALG
+85 
-91 ASGGAMAARGAPR
+91 MAAGRGARRPR
-104 RLLLGSFWV
+104 GAASVWLCCLLLLLLLLG
-113 AFLLGQRPESSVAAA
+113 RPAAA
-128 AAARSSS
+128 GGGPAPQ
-135 SPQQQ
+135 SPG
-140 NLPPAGPTVRTFTPF
+140 AGVRTFTPF
-155 YFTVEPVDTL
+155 HFLVEPVDTL
-165 SVRASSVILNCSA
+165 SVRGSSVILNCSA
-178 YCESSPKIEWKKDG
+178 YSEPLPKIEWKKDG

-199 DDRRQLLPDGSLL
+199 DDRRQLLPDGSLF
-212 INSVVHSKHN
+212 ISNVVHSKHN
-222 KPDEGHYQCVATVES
+222 KPDEGYYQCVATVES

-258 QPESASVYRG
+258 QPEPSSAYAG
-268 NSIVLNCEVNA
+268 NSAVLNCEVNA

-284 VRWELDHEPL
+284 VRWEQDRQPL
-294 FLDDRVFKLPSGALI
+294 LLDDRVAKLPSGALV
-309 ISNATDEDGG
+309 ISNVTEADGG
-319 TYCCIIEIGGSP
+319 LYRCVVDGGGGPP
-331 KYSDEAEI
+331 KFSDEAEL
-339 KVLPESEVASNQV
+339 KVLADPEVPSDLV
-352 FLRQPSSL
+352 FLKQPPSL
-360 TKITGQNAVLP
+360 VRAVGQSVVLP
-371 CVATGIPIPVIRWT
+371 CVASGLPAPTIRWLK
-385 RNEEELVTESSK
+385 NEEALDTDSSERLV
-397 NYLLLAGGTLKIN
+397 LLAGGSLEISEVTQ
-410 DITEDDAGTY
+410 DDAGTY
-420 TCIAENGNETIEAQA
+420 SCVAGSGNETIEAQA
-435 DLIVQAPPEF
+435 ELTVQAPPEF
-445 LKQPSNI
+445 LKRPASL

-463 CDVTGKPTP
+463 CEVTGKPAP

-489 KIVNEHDL
+489 KIVKEHNL

-506 EGFYQCIADNDV
+506 EGFYQCIAENDV
-518 GNIQSGAQLIILD
+518 GNAQAGAQLVILE

-554 ATSGPLPSAPRDVVA
+554 ATTGPLPSAPRDVVA

-578 LTWRTPASDPHGDN
+578 LTWRTPASDPQGDS
-592 LTYSVFYTR
+592 LTYSVFYTK
-601 ETVNRERV
+601 EGTARERV
-609 ENTSHPGEMQVTIQ
+609 ENTSRPGEMQVTIQ
-623 NLMPESV
+623 NLMPATV
-630 YVFRVVA
+630 YIFRVTA
-637 QNKHGPGESSLP
+637 QNRHGSGESSAP
-649 LKVATQPEV
+649 LRVETQPEV

-671 NSPTSITI
+671 TSPTSITVT
-679 SWATPLSGNG
+679 WETPLSGNG

-697 YMEKGADNEQDIDV
+697 YLEKGTDKEQDIDV
-711 GGLSYTI
+711 SSHSYTLN
-718 SGLKKYTEYSF
+718 GLKKHTEYTF

-739 GVSTQDVVV
+739 GVSTQDVTV

-756 AAPQNLTLE
+756 AAPQNLSLE
-765 VQNSKSIMMHWQPP
+765 VRNSKSIVVHWQPP
-779 PAGTHNGQITGYK
+779 PPATQNGLISGYK
-792 IRYRKVTRKSDV
+792 IRYRKASRKSDV
-804 TDIVG
+804 TETLVVG
-809 TQLSQLIEGLERGTE
+809 TQLSQLIEGLDRGTE
-824 YSFRVA
+824 YNFRVA
-830 ALTVNGTGLPT
+830 ALTINGTGPAT
-841 DWVSAETFESDLDE
+841 DWLSAETFESDLDE
-855 SRVPEVPS
+855 TRVPEVPS

-889 GYAIGYGVGSP
+889 GYAIGYGIGSP

-925 VITLKAYN
+925 VITLKAFN
-933 NVGEG
+933 HVGEG
-938 IPLYESAVTRAYTD
+938 IPLYESAVTRPHTD

-970 PSPMMPPVG
+970 PTPMMPPVG

-988 TIRITWADNS
+988 TVRVTWADNS
-998 LPKNQKVSDA
+998 LPKHQKITDS

-1021 NTKYKTANTTTLS
+1021 NTKYKNANATTLS
-1034 FLVTGLKPNT
+1034 YLVTGLKPNT

-1140 ELTLDTA
+1140 ELTLDTP

-1170 TPKALGSAGKGNR
+1170 TPKASGSAGKGSR
-1183 PVDVG
+1183 LPDLG
-1188 PDYKTPMSGSNS
+1188 SDYKPPVSGSNS
-1200 PHGSPSPLEYNMLLV
+1200 PHGSPTSPLDSSVLLV
-1215 IIVSVGVITIVVV
+1215 LIVSVGVVTIVAVV
-1228 VIVAVFCTRRT
+1228 VVAVFCTRRT

-1254 GSHKYKGNSKDVKPP
+1254 GSHKYKGNAKDVKPP

-1283 DKSPDPNPIMTDTPI
+1283 AKSPDPNPIMTDTPI
-1298 PRNSQDITP
+1298 PRHSQDTTP
-1307 VDNSMDSNIHQ
+1307 AGTSSDGSTHQ

-1337 RRGMRPKMMMPFDSQ
+1337 RRSMRPKMMMPFDSQ
-1352 PPQPVISA
+1352 PPQ
-1360 HPIHSLDNPHH
+1360 
-1371 HFHSGSLASPTCS
+1371 
-1384 YLHHQAN
+1384 Q
-1391 PWPVGTSVSHSDRAN
+1391 
-1406 STESVRN
+1406 SVRN

-1432 QEPESAT
+1432 QDPEGAT
-1439 GSYLP
+1439 SSSYLA
-1444 STQEEETS
+1444 SSQEEDS
-1452 QSLPTAH
+1452 GQGLPTAH

-1475 PTGAT
+1475 PPGPPT

-1492 QQASSHPVHSVKTA
+1492 QQALNHHLHAVKTA
-1506 SIGTLGRTRPPMPV
+1506 SIGTLGRSRPPMPV

-1529 ETTRMLEDSESNY
+1529 ETTRMLEDSESSY

>member
-1 MCVCVCVRRE
+1 MSSGAGCEPCLCSFQYFNI
-11 GKRSP
+11 KNCTK
-16 AQSPALG
+16 L
-23 PARHGVNRRTTPPPP
+23 TPEI
-38 PPLPPFYSWG
+38 LSRF
-48 ALEGGPVTESS
+48 TES
-59 EEELPQPPPPP
+59 L
-70 PPPPLRREPPPPPSP
+70 
-85 LLAALG
+85 
-91 ASGGAMAARGAPR
+91 
-104 RLLLGSFWV
+104 
-113 AFLLGQRPESSVAAA
+113 
-128 AAARSSS
+128 
-135 SPQQQ
+135 
-140 NLPPAGPTVRTFTPF
+140 VRTFTPF
-155 YFTVEPVDTL
+155 YFLVEPLDVVAVRGM
-165 SVRASSVILNCSA
+165 SVVMNCSA
-178 YCESSPKIEWKKDG
+178 QCETPPRIEWRKDG
-192 TFLNLVS
+192 SLLNLVS

-222 KPDEGHYQCVATVES
+222 KPDEGYYQCVATVDS

-252 LPRFIS
+252 KALLGSVAENVLMEGVLGDAPRAPGAAVCVGQVSPGCCGRARCHRGPAGRRDLPLVGFCW
-258 QPESASVYRG
+258 G
-268 NSIVLNCEVNA
+268 VL
-279 DLAPF
+279 
-284 VRWELDHEPL
+284 
-294 FLDDRVFKLPSGALI
+294 
-309 ISNATDEDGG
+309 
-319 TYCCIIEIGGSP
+319 EIR
-331 KYSDEAEI
+331 D
-339 KVLPESEVASNQV
+339 
-352 FLRQPSSL
+352 
-360 TKITGQNAVLP
+360 
-371 CVATGIPIPVIRWT
+371 
-385 RNEEELVTESSK
+385 VTE
-397 NYLLLAGGTLKIN
+397 A
-410 DITEDDAGTY
+410 DAGTF
-420 TCIAENGNETIEAQA
+420 TCIAESGNDTLEAQA
-435 DLIVQAPPEF
+435 ELAVQVPPTF
-445 LKQPSNI
+445 LKRPANI

-463 CDVTGKPTP
+463 CEVTGKPTP

-489 KIVNEHDL
+489 KIVKEHNL

-506 EGFYQCIADNDV
+506 EGFYQCIAENDV
-518 GNIQSGAQLIILD
+518 GNAQAGAQLIILD
-531 HDVAIPTLPPTSLTS
+531 LDVAIPTLPPTSLTS
-546 ATTDHLAP
+546 ATNDHLA
-554 ATSGPLPSAPRDVVA
+554 AAAAGPLPSAPRDVVA
-569 SLVSTRFIK
+569 TLVSTRFIR
-578 LTWRTPASDPHGDN
+578 LTWRPPASDPHGDN
-592 LTYSVFYTR
+592 LTYSIFYTK
-601 ETVNRERV
+601 EGVNRERV
-609 ENTSHPGEMQVTIQ
+609 ENTSRAGETQVMIQ
-623 NLMPESV
+623 SLMPETV

-637 QNKHGPGESSLP
+637 QSRHGPGESSAP

-658 QLPGPAPNIRAYA
+658 QLPGPAPNIRAFSS
-671 NSPTSITI
+671 SPTSVTVT
-679 SWATPLSGNG
+679 WETPLSGNG
-689 EIQNYKLY
+689 DIQNYKLY
-697 YMEKGADNEQDIDV
+697 YMEKGQHTEQDVDV
-711 GGLSYTI
+711 AGLSHTLT
-718 SGLKKYTEYSF
+718 GLKKFTEYSF

-739 GVSTQDVVV
+739 GVSTHDVVV

-756 AAPQNLTLE
+756 APPQNLTLE
-765 VQNSKSIMMHWQPP
+765 VRNSKVSLEHFLLCCPDGSVGIAH
-779 PAGTHNGQITGYK
+779 PA
-792 IRYRKVTRKSDV
+792 
-804 TDIVG
+804 
-809 TQLSQLIEGLERGTE
+809 GLERGTE

-830 ALTVNGTGLPT
+830 AMTINGTGPAT

-883 QNIVVR
+883 QDVVVR
-889 GYAIGYGVGSP
+889 GYAIGYGIGSP

-925 VITLKAYN
+925 VITLKAFN

-938 IPLYESAVTRAYTD
+938 IPLYESAVTRPH
-952 TSEVDLFVVNAPY
+952 S
-965 TPVPD
+965 VPD

-998 LPKNQKVSDA
+998 LPKNQKITDA
-1008 RYYTVRWKTNIPA
+1008 RFYTVRWKTNIPA
-1021 NTKYKTANTTTLS
+1021 NTKYKTANATTLS
-1034 FLVTGLKPNT
+1034 YLVTGLKPNT

-1140 ELTLDTA
+1140 ELTLDTP
-1147 YYFKIQARNSK
+1147 YFFKIQARNSK

-1170 TPKALGSAGKGNR
+1170 TPKASGSAGKGSR
-1183 PVDVG
+1183 PLDLG
-1188 PDYKTPMSGSNS
+1188 PDYKPPLGGSNS
-1200 PHGSPSPLEYNMLLV
+1200 PHGSPTSPLDSNMLLV
-1215 IIVSVGVITIVVV
+1215 IIVSVGVITIVIV

-1360 HPIHSLDNPHH
+1360 HPIHSLDPPHH
-1371 HFHSGSLASPTCS
+1371 HFHSGSLASPTRS
-1384 YLHHQAN
+1384 FLQHQLS
-1391 PWPVGTSVSHSDRAN
+1391 PWPLGSAMSHSDRAD

-1422 SSSQTCCADH
+1422 GSAVPSAELA
-1432 QEPESAT
+1432 EPE
-1439 GSYLP
+1439 GPFLP
-1444 STQEEETS
+1444 AEEEP
-1452 QSLPTAH
+1452 QGPPTAH

-1475 PTGAT
+1475 NAGGPF
-1480 YDPALPSTPLLS
+1480 DPALPSTPLLS
-1492 QQASSHPVHSVKTA
+1492 QQAPGHPLHAVKTA

-1529 ETTRMLEDSESNY
+1529 ETTRMLEDSESSY

>member
-1 MCVCVCVRRE
+1 
-11 GKRSP
+11 
-16 AQSPALG
+16 
-23 PARHGVNRRTTPPPP
+23 
-38 PPLPPFYSWG
+38 
-48 ALEGGPVTESS
+48 
-59 EEELPQPPPPP
+59 
-70 PPPPLRREPPPPPSP
+70 
-85 LLAALG
+85 
-91 ASGGAMAARGAPR
+91 MAARGAWRR
-104 RLLLGSFWV
+104 RLLLLLLGWLWV
-113 AFLLGQRPESSVAAA
+113 ALLGGQRPDSAAA
-128 AAARSSS
+128 AAPPPQPL
-135 SPQQQ
+135 SP
-140 NLPPAGPTVRTFTPF
+140 AEPTVRTFTPF
-155 YFTVEPVDTL
+155 YFLVEPVDTL

-178 YCESSPKIEWKKDG
+178 YCESPPKIEWRKDG
-192 TFLNLVS
+192 TFLNLAS
-199 DDRRQLLPDGSLL
+199 DDRRQLLPDGSL
-212 INSVVHSKHN
+212 IITSVVHSKHN
-222 KPDEGHYQCVATVES
+222 KPDEGHYQCVATMES

-246 KLTVAG
+246 KLTIAG
-252 LPRFIS
+252 LPRFIT
-258 QPESASVYRG
+258 QPESASVHRG
-268 NSIVLNCEVNA
+268 NPIVLNCEVNA

-284 VRWELDHEPL
+284 VRWELDHQPL
-294 FLDDRVFKLPSGALI
+294 FLDDRILKLPSGTLI
-309 ISNATDEDGG
+309 VSNATDEDAG
-319 TYCCIIEIGGSP
+319 TYCCVIEIGGSP

-339 KVLPESEVASNQV
+339 KVLPESNLSSGLL
-352 FLRQPSSL
+352 FLKQPFPL
-360 TKITGQNAVLP
+360 TKVTGQSAILP
-371 CVATGIPIPVIRWT
+371 CVASGIPAPLIRWT
-385 RNEEELVTESSK
+385 RKEEELVTENSHKFLFLS
-397 NYLLLAGGTLKIN
+397 GGTLKIN
-410 DITEDDAGTY
+410 DITEEDSGTY
-420 TCIAENGNETIEAQA
+420 TCIADNGNETIEARA
-435 DLIVQAPPEF
+435 DLIVQVPPTF
-445 LKQPSNI
+445 MKQPANI
-452 YAHESMDIVFE
+452 YARESMDIVFE
-463 CDVTGKPTP
+463 CDVNGKPP
-472 TVKWVKNGDV
+472 PAVKWVKNGDV

-489 KIVNEHDL
+489 KIVNEHNL

-506 EGFYQCIADNDV
+506 EGFYQCVAENDV

-554 ATSGPLPSAPRDVVA
+554 ATTGPLPSAPRDVVA

-578 LTWRTPASDPHGDN
+578 LTWRTPASDPQGDN
-592 LTYSVFYTR
+592 LTYSVFYTK
-601 ETVNRERV
+601 EISNRERV

-623 NLMPESV
+623 NLMPETV
-630 YVFRVVA
+630 YIFRVVA
-637 QNKHGPGESSLP
+637 QNRHGPGESSVP

-658 QLPGPAPNIRAYA
+658 QLPGPAPNIRASA
-671 NSPTSITI
+671 TSPTSITI
-679 SWATPLSGNG
+679 TWGTPLSGNG

-697 YMEKGADNEQDIDV
+697 YMEKGMENEQDIDV

-718 SGLKKYTEYSF
+718 IGLRKYTEYSF

-739 GVSTQDVVV
+739 GVSTQDVVI

-779 PAGTHNGQITGYK
+779 PPGTHNGQIIGYK
-792 IRYRKVTRKSDV
+792 IRYRKVIRKSDV
-804 TDIVG
+804 TEIMVG

-830 ALTVNGTGLPT
+830 ALTVNGTGIAT
-841 DWVSAETFESDLDE
+841 DWISAETFESDLDE
-855 SRVPEVPS
+855 TRVPEVPS

-938 IPLYESAVTRAYTD
+938 IPLYESAVTRAYT
-952 TSEVDLFVVNAPY
+952 
-965 TPVPD
+965 VPD

-979 VQASILSHD
+979 VQASSLSHD

-1065 HGTTFEL
+1065 HGTTFEQ

-1106 ITGYIIYYS
+1106 ITGYIIYYN

-1183 PVDVG
+1183 PMDVG
-1188 PDYKTPMSGSNS
+1188 TDYKTPISGSNS
-1200 PHGSPSPLEYNMLLV
+1200 PHGSPSPLEYNMLLI

-1239 TSHQKK
+1239 NSHQKK

-1352 PPQPVISA
+1352 PPQ
-1360 HPIHSLDNPHH
+1360 
-1371 HFHSGSLASPTCS
+1371 
-1384 YLHHQAN
+1384 Q
-1391 PWPVGTSVSHSDRAN
+1391 
-1406 STESVRN
+1406 SVRN

-1422 SSSQTCCADH
+1422 SLSQTCCTDH
-1432 QEPESAT
+1432 QEPESVSA
-1439 GSYLP
+1439 SYLP

-1452 QSLPTAH
+1452 QTLPTAH

-1475 PTGAT
+1475 PTGSN
-1480 YDPALPSTPLLS
+1480 YDPALPSTPLLA

-1520 VVPSAPEVQ
+1520 IVPSAPDVQ
-1529 ETTRMLEDSESNY
+1529 ETTRMLEDTESNY

>member
-1 MCVCVCVRRE
+1 
-11 GKRSP
+11 
-16 AQSPALG
+16 
-23 PARHGVNRRTTPPPP
+23 
-38 PPLPPFYSWG
+38 
-48 ALEGGPVTESS
+48 
-59 EEELPQPPPPP
+59 
-70 PPPPLRREPPPPPSP
+70 
-85 LLAALG
+85 
-91 ASGGAMAARGAPR
+91 MAARGAR
-104 RLLLGSFWV
+104 RLLGSLWIALF
-113 AFLLGQRPESSVAAA
+113 LGQPDPAA

-135 SPQQQ
+135 QS
-140 NLPPAGPTVRTFTPF
+140 PAGSTVRTFTPF
-155 YFTVEPVDTL
+155 YFLVEPVDTL
-165 SVRASSVILNCSA
+165 SVRGAFVILNCSA
-178 YCESSPKIEWKKDG
+178 YCEPSPKIEWKKDG

-212 INSVVHSKHN
+212 INGVVHSKHN
-222 KPDEGHYQCVATVES
+222 KPDEGYYQCVATVES

-252 LPRFIS
+252 LPRFTS
-258 QPESASVYRG
+258 QPESTSVYRG
-268 NSIVLNCEVNA
+268 NSVILNCEVNA
-279 DLAPF
+279 DLVPF
-284 VRWELDHEPL
+284 VRWEQDRQPF
-294 FLDDRVFKLPSGALI
+294 FLDDRVFTLPSGALI
-309 ISNATDEDGG
+309 ISNVTDGDGG
-319 TYCCIIEIGGSP
+319 LYRCVIESGGSP
-331 KYSDEAEI
+331 KYSDEAEL
-339 KVLPESEVASNQV
+339 KVLPDPEVPLNLV
-352 FLRQPSSL
+352 FLRQPSPL
-360 TKITGQNAVLP
+360 TKVTGQSAVFP
-371 CVATGIPIPVIRWT
+371 CVTSGFPTPVIKWM
-385 RNEEELVTESSK
+385 RNEEELTIEDSERF
-397 NYLLLAGGTLKIN
+397 LLLAGGSLEIS

-420 TCIAENGNETIEAQA
+420 ACIVDNGNETIEAQA
-435 DLIVQAPPEF
+435 DLTVQAPPEF
-445 LKQPSNI
+445 LKQPANI

-463 CDVTGKPTP
+463 CEVTGKPTP
-472 TVKWVKNGDV
+472 TVKWIKNGDM

-489 KIVNEHDL
+489 KIVKEHNL

-506 EGFYQCIADNDV
+506 EGFYQCIAENDV
-518 GNIQSGAQLIILD
+518 GNAQAGAQLIILE
-531 HDVAIPTLPPTSLTS
+531 H
-546 ATTDHLAP
+546 AP
-554 ATSGPLPSAPRDVVA
+554 ATTGPLPSAPRDVVA

-592 LTYSVFYTR
+592 LTYTVFYTK
-601 ETVNRERV
+601 EGINRERV
-609 ENTSHPGEMQVTIQ
+609 ENTSRPGEMQVTIQ
-623 NLMPESV
+623 NLMPETV

-637 QNKHGPGESSLP
+637 QNRHGPGESSIP

-671 NSPTSITI
+671 NSPTSITVT
-679 SWATPLSGNG
+679 WDTPLSGNG

-697 YMEKGADNEQDIDV
+697 YMEKGTDNEQDVDV
-711 GGLSYTI
+711 GGHSYTI
-718 SGLKKYTEYSF
+718 NGLKKYTEYSF

-748 RTLSDVPS
+748 QTLSDVPS
-756 AAPQNLTLE
+756 AAPQNLSLE
-765 VQNSKSIMMHWQPP
+765 VRNSKSIIIHWQPP

-792 IRYRKVTRKSDV
+792 IRYRKASRKSEV
-804 TDIVG
+804 TESIGG
-809 TQLSQLIEGLERGTE
+809 TQLFQLIEGLERGTE

-830 ALTVNGTGLPT
+830 ALTSNGTGPAT
-841 DWVSAETFESDLDE
+841 DWISAETFESDLDE
-855 SRVPEVPS
+855 TRVPEVPS

-889 GYAIGYGVGSP
+889 GYAIGYGIGSP

-925 VITLKAYN
+925 VITLKAFN

-938 IPLYESAVTRAYTD
+938 IPLYESAVTRPHT
-952 TSEVDLFVVNAPY
+952 
-965 TPVPD
+965 VPD

-998 LPKNQKVSDA
+998 LPKNQKITDA

-1034 FLVTGLKPNT
+1034 YLVTSLKPNT

-1140 ELTLDTA
+1140 ELTLDTP

-1170 TPKALGSAGKGNR
+1170 TPKALGSAGKGSR
-1183 PVDVG
+1183 PLDIG
-1188 PDYKTPMSGSNS
+1188 PDYKPPMSGSNS
-1200 PHGSPSPLEYNMLLV
+1200 PHGSPTSPLDSNMLLV
-1215 IIVSVGVITIVVV
+1215 IIVSVGVITIVIV

-1352 PPQPVISA
+1352 PPQ
-1360 HPIHSLDNPHH
+1360 
-1371 HFHSGSLASPTCS
+1371 
-1384 YLHHQAN
+1384 Q
-1391 PWPVGTSVSHSDRAN
+1391 
-1406 STESVRN
+1406 SVRN

-1432 QEPESAT
+1432 QDPESAT
-1439 GSYLP
+1439 ASYLANA
-1444 STQEEETS
+1444 QEEDS
-1452 QSLPTAH
+1452 GQSLPTAH

-1475 PTGAT
+1475 PTGST
-1480 YDPALPSTPLLS
+1480 YDPALPSTPLLT
-1492 QQASSHPVHSVKTA
+1492 QQVHSVKTA

-1520 VVPSAPEVQ
+1520 VVPSAPDVQ

>member
-1 MCVCVCVRRE
+1 
-11 GKRSP
+11 
-16 AQSPALG
+16 
-23 PARHGVNRRTTPPPP
+23 
-38 PPLPPFYSWG
+38 
-48 ALEGGPVTESS
+48 
-59 EEELPQPPPPP
+59 
-70 PPPPLRREPPPPPSP
+70 
-85 LLAALG
+85 
-91 ASGGAMAARGAPR
+91 MAARGAR
-104 RLLLGSFWV
+104 RLLGSLWIALF
-113 AFLLGQRPESSVAAA
+113 LGQPDPA

-135 SPQQQ
+135 QS
-140 NLPPAGPTVRTFTPF
+140 PAGSTVRTFTPF
-155 YFTVEPVDTL
+155 YFLVEPVDTL
-165 SVRASSVILNCSA
+165 SVRGAFVILNCSA
-178 YCESSPKIEWKKDG
+178 YCETSPKIEWKKDG

-212 INSVVHSKHN
+212 INGVVHSKHN
-222 KPDEGHYQCVATVES
+222 KPDEGYYQCVATVES

-252 LPRFIS
+252 LPRFTS
-258 QPESASVYRG
+258 QPESTSVYRG
-268 NSIVLNCEVNA
+268 NSVILNCEVNA
-279 DLAPF
+279 DLVPF
-284 VRWELDHEPL
+284 VRWEQDRQPF
-294 FLDDRVFKLPSGALI
+294 FLDDRIFTLPSGALI
-309 ISNATDEDGG
+309 ISNVTDGDGG
-319 TYCCIIEIGGSP
+319 LYRCVIESGGSP
-331 KYSDEAEI
+331 KYSDEAEL
-339 KVLPESEVASNQV
+339 KVLPDPEVPLNLV

-360 TKITGQNAVLP
+360 TKVTGQSAVFP
-371 CVATGIPIPVIRWT
+371 CVTAGFPTPVIKWM
-385 RNEEELVTESSK
+385 RNEEELTIEDSERF
-397 NYLLLAGGTLKIN
+397 LLLAGGSLEIS

-420 TCIAENGNETIEAQA
+420 ACIVDNGNETIEAQA

-445 LKQPSNI
+445 LKLPANI

-463 CDVTGKPTP
+463 CEVTGKPTP
-472 TVKWVKNGDV
+472 TVKWIKNGDM

-489 KIVNEHDL
+489 KIVKEHNL

-506 EGFYQCIADNDV
+506 EGFYQCIAENDV
-518 GNIQSGAQLIILD
+518 GNAQAGAQLIILE
-531 HDVAIPTLPPTSLTS
+531 H
-546 ATTDHLAP
+546 AP
-554 ATSGPLPSAPRDVVA
+554 ATTGPLPSAPRDVVA

-592 LTYSVFYTR
+592 LTYTVFYTK
-601 ETVNRERV
+601 EGINRERV
-609 ENTSHPGEMQVTIQ
+609 ENTSRPGEMQVTIQ
-623 NLMPESV
+623 NLMPETV

-637 QNKHGPGESSLP
+637 QNKHGPGESSVP

-671 NSPTSITI
+671 NSPTSITVT
-679 SWATPLSGNG
+679 WDTPLSGNG

-697 YMEKGADNEQDIDV
+697 YMEKGTDNEQDVDV
-711 GGLSYTI
+711 GGHSYTI
-718 SGLKKYTEYSF
+718 NGLKKYTEYSF

-748 RTLSDVPS
+748 QTLSDVPS
-756 AAPQNLTLE
+756 AAPQNLSLE
-765 VQNSKSIMMHWQPP
+765 VRNSKSIMIQWQPP

-792 IRYRKVTRKSDV
+792 IRYRKASRKSEV
-804 TDIVG
+804 TESIGG
-809 TQLSQLIEGLERGTE
+809 TQLFQLIEGLERGTE

-830 ALTVNGTGLPT
+830 ALTSNGTGPAT
-841 DWVSAETFESDLDE
+841 DWISAETFESDLDE
-855 SRVPEVPS
+855 TRVPEVPS

-889 GYAIGYGVGSP
+889 GYAIGYGIGSP

-925 VITLKAYN
+925 VITLKAFN

-938 IPLYESAVTRAYTD
+938 IPLYESAVTRPHTD
-952 TSEVDLFVVNAPY
+952 TSEVDLFVINAPY

-998 LPKNQKVSDA
+998 LPKNQKITDA

-1034 FLVTGLKPNT
+1034 YLVTSLKPNT

-1140 ELTLDTA
+1140 ELTLDTP

-1170 TPKALGSAGKGNR
+1170 TPKGSAGKGSR
-1183 PVDVG
+1183 PLDIG
-1188 PDYKTPMSGSNS
+1188 PDYKPPMSGSNS
-1200 PHGSPSPLEYNMLLV
+1200 PHGSPTSHLDSNMLLV
-1215 IIVSVGVITIVVV
+1215 IIVSVGVITIVIV

-1352 PPQPVISA
+1352 PPQ
-1360 HPIHSLDNPHH
+1360 
-1371 HFHSGSLASPTCS
+1371 
-1384 YLHHQAN
+1384 Q
-1391 PWPVGTSVSHSDRAN
+1391 
-1406 STESVRN
+1406 SVRN

-1422 SSSQTCCADH
+1422 SSSQTGCADH
-1432 QEPESAT
+1432 QDPESAT
-1439 GSYLP
+1439 ASYLANA
-1444 STQEEETS
+1444 QEEDS
-1452 QSLPTAH
+1452 GQSLPTAH

-1475 PTGAT
+1475 PTGST
-1480 YDPALPSTPLLS
+1480 YDPALPSTPLLT
-1492 QQASSHPVHSVKTA
+1492 QQVHSVKTA

-1520 VVPSAPEVQ
+1520 VVPSAPDVQ

>member
-1 MCVCVCVRRE
+1 
-11 GKRSP
+11 
-16 AQSPALG
+16 
-23 PARHGVNRRTTPPPP
+23 
-38 PPLPPFYSWG
+38 
-48 ALEGGPVTESS
+48 
-59 EEELPQPPPPP
+59 
-70 PPPPLRREPPPPPSP
+70 
-85 LLAALG
+85 
-91 ASGGAMAARGAPR
+91 MAARGGW
-104 RLLLGSFWV
+104 RLLLGSLWV
-113 AFLLGQRPESSVAAA
+113 ALLCGQRPESGARA
-128 AAARSSS
+128 AAARSAP
-135 SPQQQ
+135 SPPQPPPQL
-140 NLPPAGPTVRTFTPF
+140 LPPAEPTVRTFTPF
-155 YFTVEPVDTL
+155 YFIVEPVDTL

-178 YCESSPKIEWKKDG
+178 YCESPPKIEWKKDG

-252 LPRFIS
+252 LPRFIT

-284 VRWELDHEPL
+284 VRWELDRQPL
-294 FLDDRVFKLPSGALI
+294 FLDDRVFKLPSGSLI
-309 ISNATDEDGG
+309 VSNATDEDGG
-319 TYCCIIEIGGSP
+319 TYCCIVEIGGSP
-331 KYSDEAEI
+331 KHSDEAEI
-339 KVLPESEVASNQV
+339 QVLPESEIASDLL
-352 FLRQPSSL
+352 FLKQPSSL
-360 TKITGQNAVLP
+360 TKVTGQSVVLP
-371 CVATGIPIPVIRWT
+371 CVAAGIPVPLIRWT
-385 RNEEELVTESSK
+385 RNEEELVTENSHKFIFLS
-397 NYLLLAGGTLKIN
+397 GGTLKIN
-410 DITEDDAGTY
+410 DITEDDTGTY
-420 TCIAENGNETIEAQA
+420 TCIADNGNETIEAQA
-435 DLIVQAPPEF
+435 DLTVQVPPMF
-445 LKQPSNI
+445 LKQPANI

-463 CDVTGKPTP
+463 CEVSGKPTP

-489 KIVNEHDL
+489 KIVNEHNL

-506 EGFYQCIADNDV
+506 EGFYQCIAENDV

-531 HDVAIPTLPPTSLTS
+531 H
-546 ATTDHLAP
+546 AP
-554 ATSGPLPSAPRDVVA
+554 ATTGPLPSAPRDVVA

-578 LTWRTPASDPHGDN
+578 LTWRTPASDPQGDN
-592 LTYSVFYTR
+592 LTYSVFYTK
-601 ETVNRERV
+601 EMSNRERV

-623 NLMPESV
+623 NLMPETV
-630 YVFRVVA
+630 YIFRVVA
-637 QNKHGPGESSLP
+637 QNKHGPGESSVP

-671 NSPTSITI
+671 NSPTSITVT
-679 SWATPLSGNG
+679 WGTPLSGNG

-697 YMEKGADNEQDIDV
+697 YMEKGTENEQDVDV

-718 SGLKKYTEYSF
+718 IGLKKYTEYSF

-739 GVSTQDVVV
+739 GVSTQDVVI

-779 PAGTHNGQITGYK
+779 PTGTHNGQITGYK
-792 IRYRKVTRKSDV
+792 IRYRKVIRKSDV
-804 TDIVG
+804 TEIVVG

-830 ALTVNGTGLPT
+830 ALTVNGTGIST

-1065 HGTTFEL
+1065 HGTTFEQ

-1183 PVDVG
+1183 PVDAG
-1188 PDYKTPMSGSNS
+1188 TDYKTPISGSNS
-1200 PHGSPSPLEYNMLLV
+1200 PHGSPSPLEYNMLLI

-1352 PPQPVISA
+1352 PPQ
-1360 HPIHSLDNPHH
+1360 
-1371 HFHSGSLASPTCS
+1371 
-1384 YLHHQAN
+1384 Q
-1391 PWPVGTSVSHSDRAN
+1391 
-1406 STESVRN
+1406 SVRN

-1432 QEPESAT
+1432 QDPECAA

-1444 STQEEETS
+1444 GTQEEETS

-1475 PTGAT
+1475 PTGST

-1529 ETTRMLEDSESNY
+1529 ETTRMLEDTESNY